1 MAGAIRREGW
11 DLVARVDFS
20 EIKTANQLTNE
31 WRAELEKAEK
41 ALSQLKVPRTLAK
54 NLTAAGDATAKA
66 ADQVQKLYGETGK
79 LGSSGATSVRE
90 YSSELDKA
98 STATS
103 QAQKSADGLAK
114 SYSKMS
120 SAASNAAKQSSTAAQ
135 DSAKRLE
142 DRYSKFGKKIK
153 TAVGIATAGLGAG
166 MVAAIKKGTASAAGL
181 QQTYRTIQNLAVT
194 GGESSAEAIRNVTA
208 MQREGQAMSVRY
220 GKSQQE
226 IAEGYEDLVKRGYTT
241 GQALSALT
249 SEVQASIASG
259 DSLNDTYSVTS
270 KVLEGFSMRS
280 GNSRIMLANTKKVVN
295 ELAYAADLTST
306 GFSDLGYGMSYA
318 SSVAKQANISLSQTA
333 ASLGILSNN
342 GLESTRAGTGLRTVI
357 LRLQSDIAKFGKT
370 KKNGKSESVL
380 QGLGIDKDQ
389 VMKSDGSLRSLSTVM
404 GTLQAAVEKTYPKNK
419 TMQANVFKT
428 LFGTEGVNA
437 AEILAQNAAEVDELA
452 KKVKKA
458 GEQGNYVQ
466 ELAAKNSGTAKVQAQ
481 SAKQALE
488 AFEMTLGNAVLPS
501 LNKASQELAKFL
513 TSKDGKKFQ
522 KDVADV
528 VAKFANGLVSFI
540 EWLPSHT
547 GEVKGFAITL
557 AGLWGTTKIV
567 SWIKWVGTAKSAF
580 LDLKNVVAGINS
592 GTLFA
597 GAPKVAPIAST
608 AGATAGATQTATA
621 AAGQAG
627 AAAGQA
633 GAAGATAGAGL
644 LSKVTGVVGKIAP
657 WVGVGISAIDVGTS
671 IASAVKSGSKSQ
683 KVAAA
688 SKAAG
693 ATIGGLIGFAIGG
706 PLGAS
711 VGSGIGDTVG
721 STKFAQNAVN
731 STLKGNYPQY
741 SYKRTKNGTIV
752 PVVQKPKPKK
762 SAKQKQAE
770 SVGNSLQKATE
781 AELKLKVAI
790 DSKSLKSSAK
800 QLKSAYKNIFQ
811 IGQNNSRKKQKSEED
826 TLTQMYK
833 SGVISKKRYEKLMS
847 DVKSKEEGF
856 RSTNKQ
862 NYASLTKDIK
872 QETSERTKAYNAYY
886 KGLAKT
892 GKKGAKTQKQL
903 EQQLNKSLKKID
915 EKYSSDERSRA
926 HNLQKYMVSS
936 WATKN
941 SKELSQ
947 LETSIKRKKK
957 LTKAEARSLVSQT
970 ESATSKVIAN
980 AEKRKNSTISSAHKE
995 YTQTKSKYWKL
1006 YHEEGV
1012 ISKSE
1017 YEAAKDQAWKKY
1029 RTTKKAAT
1037 DTANA
1042 VEKKA
1047 KKQRDSV
1054 KKYAEKEAGDYR
1066 TAWQKTKDWFKGLW
1080 SDLSTGW
1087 NNFWKS
1093 VNKNAKPNYSFLEG
1107 QDEKLGQKYYHPAKT
1122 KRTKQATGGY
1132 AVEQRATGGYVAA
1145 SRYALVG
1152 EAGPELA
1159 YRVGGTKAR
1168 ILGANGP
1175 EMTKI
1180 SAGEHI
1186 LNAKDT
1192 AKAMTG
1198 GIGKGL
1204 VLNGYAKGTAKLV
1217 PGATAAGGATPSA
1230 KPANNLAGLEKSSL
1244 RSWIN
1249 VSLFTS
1255 KKGKKSS
1262 RSGRAVSA
1270 RAVGGPIQRSQHALV
1285 GEEGPELAYTKYGKA
1300 RILGLNGPQIT
1311 AVYRDEHILTAKQT
1325 AKALGSGFGRGK
1337 VLPGYAKGTGEA
1349 IASFAAGTSS
1359 RQATGVSSIK
1369 LWSKVSKETSKETK
1383 QTRKKSVSDYTT
1395 MRKGILKQVTGVSS
1409 SSTKLWSKV
1418 SKNTDKETNR
1428 TRKNSISDY
1437 TTMRKGVLKQMDH
1450 LQDGVTSSAKAT
1462 ASNFGDALDKM
1473 HTYARRAMSKT
1484 VSQLNNGIQSIDKV
1498 LSQFGGNSQVI
1509 KPVHFAQGTRHGHL
1523 TRDTLAV
1530 VNDAKSGPRQEAIV
1544 RSGKVYLPKGRD
1556 TLIPLKRGD
1565 EVLNGTQTQELAHTW
1580 GLPHFAQGSGVSKS
1594 RLRSI
1599 AKQGDANPGKAFNQD
1614 FGLKIKPAGPK
1625 FEQGTD
1631 SLAKNSAKSYGVP
1644 WMKAIWDVIVEKIGS
1659 GAGRGGTREAF
1670 EKYAEAHFMGKPY
1683 RMGASGPTYY
1693 DCSGMVSTAL
1703 RHFGIDIGRTTVA
1716 MQSSGGVTHLGRDI
1730 SKTTA
1735 GDLVIFGHGS
1745 GAAGHVG
1752 IVKNPA
1758 TGTMFNETPPSAR
1771 VSRISDDT
1779 SMGYGYYR
1787 VNALHDAS
1795 KKKNKTDS
1803 KLKALAKRELGPSAL
1818 KWIEKNLADP
1828 IASAGSANLTGDQ
1841 GARVRQLAKLFKK
1854 ADSNATKAGI
1864 AAIVGNWLF
1873 ESGLNAGAVNP
1884 SGGASGLG
1892 QWLGGRKANLIAFAK
1907 KHGTSWS
1914 NAGTQVSF
1922 AVSGEGSDSAILR
1935 RILEGH
1941 GSVASLANAFSSQW
1955 ERGGYNAQHVAG
1967 AEKAAGALGYASG
1980 GNPPAGNIVK
1990 VGERGPELAEF
2001 KQPVHI
2007 YSASET
2013 KRKEREVTK
2022 LSKISGGKSGGFSGR
2037 FSGSKPTI
2045 NININGNISSEND
2058 AMKYAKLIKQELTN
2072 LLSDISD
2079 EYGLDPSFY

>member
-31 WRAELEKAEK
+31 WRDELERAEK
-41 ALSQLKVPRTLAK
+41 TLGQLKVPRNLAK
-54 NLTAAGDATAKA
+54 NLTAAEGATAKTTE
-66 ADQVQKLYGETGK
+66 QVQKLYGETGK
-79 LGSSGATSVRE
+79 LGSSGASNVRE

-103 QAQKSADGLAK
+103 QAQKSADSLAK

-120 SAASNAAKQSSTAAQ
+120 SSASAAAKQSGTAAQ
-135 DSAKRLE
+135 NSAKNLE
-142 DRYSKFGKKIK
+142 ERYDQLGKKIK
-153 TAVGIATAGLGAG
+153 TTVGIATAGLGVG
-166 MVAAIKKGTASAAGL
+166 MVTAIKKGTASAAGL
-181 QQTYRTIQNLAVT
+181 QQVYRTIQNLAVT
-194 GGESSAEAIRNVTA
+194 GGESSAEAIKNVTA
-208 MQREGQAMSVRY
+208 MQHEGQAMSVRY

-259 DSLNDTYSVTS
+259 DSLSDTYSVTS

-357 LRLQSDIAKFGKT
+357 LRLQSDIAEFGKT

-437 AEILAQNAAEVDELA
+437 AEILAQNASEVDELA
-452 KKVKKA
+452 KKVKRA

-481 SAKQALE
+481 SAREALE

-540 EWLPSHT
+540 EWLPNHT

-580 LDLKNVVAGINS
+580 LDLKNVVVGLNDGS
-592 GTLFA
+592 LFA
-597 GAPKVAPIAST
+597 GAAGVAKVPPVTST
-608 AGATAGATQTATA
+608 AAGATQTA
-621 AAGQAG
+621 

-633 GAAGATAGAGL
+633 GAAGAAGGAGL
-644 LSKVTGVVGKIAP
+644 LSKASGVVGKMAP

-671 IASAVKSGSKSQ
+671 IATAVKSGSKSQ
-683 KVAAA
+683 QVAAA
-688 SKAAG
+688 SKTAG
-693 ATIGGLIGFAIGG
+693 TTIGGLIGFAIGG

-711 VGSGIGDTVG
+711 VGAGIGDTVG

-731 STLKGNYPQY
+731 GALNGNYPQY

-752 PVVQKPKPKK
+752 PVVSAQKKPKK
-762 SAKQKQAE
+762 SARQKQAE
-770 SVGNSLQKATE
+770 SVGDSLQKATE
-781 AELKLKVAI
+781 AKLKLKVAI
-790 DSKSLKSSAK
+790 DGKSLKSSAK
-800 QLKSAYKNIFQ
+800 QLKSAYKNVFQ
-811 IGQNNSRKKQKSEED
+811 LGQNNSKKKQKSEED
-826 TLTQMYK
+826 ALTQMYK

-847 DVKSKEEGF
+847 DVQSEEESF

-862 NYASLTKDIK
+862 NYKSLTEDIK
-872 QETSERTKAYNAYY
+872 QETSERAKAYSAYY

-892 GKKGAKTQKQL
+892 GQKGAKSQKQL
-903 EQQLNKSLKKID
+903 EQQLTKSLNKID

-936 WATKN
+936 WASKN
-941 SKELSQ
+941 TKELNQ

-970 ESATSKVIAN
+970 ESTTNKIIAN

-995 YTQTKSKYWKL
+995 YTQTKSEYWKL

-1029 RTTKKAAT
+1029 KTTQKAAA
-1037 DTANA
+1037 DTADE

-1066 TAWQKTKDWFKGLW
+1066 TAWQKTADWFNGLW
-1080 SDLSTGW
+1080 STLSTGW

-1093 VNKNAKPNYSFLEG
+1093 VNKGAKPNYSFLEM
-1107 QDEKLGQKYYHPAKT
+1107 QDEKLGQKHYHQAKT
-1122 KRTKQATGGY
+1122 KRYKLPAGGY
-1132 AVEQRATGGYVAA
+1132 AVEQRASGGYVAA
-1145 SRYALVG
+1145 SRFALVG
-1152 EAGPELA
+1152 ESGPELA

-1175 EMTKI
+1175 EMTI
-1180 SAGEHI
+1180 INAGERI

-1192 AKAMTG
+1192 AKAMSG

-1204 VLNGYAKGTAKLV
+1204 TLNGYANGTAKLTSKTQKESV
-1217 PGATAAGGATPSA
+1217 SNYSTLNKKSA
-1230 KPANNLAGLEKSSL
+1230 EELSKFRKSSQTTWTGVY
-1244 RSWIN
+1244 RDTN
-1249 VSLFTS
+1249 KFTS
-1255 KKGKKSS
+1255 KT
-1262 RSGRAVSA
+1262 
-1270 RAVGGPIQRSQHALV
+1270 Q
-1285 GEEGPELAYTKYGKA
+1285 
-1300 RILGLNGPQIT
+1300 
-1311 AVYRDEHILTAKQT
+1311 
-1325 AKALGSGFGRGK
+1325 
-1337 VLPGYAKGTGEA
+1337 
-1349 IASFAAGTSS
+1349 
-1359 RQATGVSSIK
+1359 
-1369 LWSKVSKETSKETK
+1369 KE
-1383 QTRKKSVSDYTT
+1383 SV
-1395 MRKGILKQVTGVSS
+1395 
-1409 SSTKLWSKV
+1409 
-1418 SKNTDKETNR
+1418 
-1428 TRKNSISDY
+1428 SDY

-1450 LQDGVTSSAKAT
+1450 LQDGVTSSAKTT

-1473 HTYARRAMSKT
+1473 HTYARKAMSKT

-1498 LSQFGGNSQVI
+1498 LAQFGGNSDVI
-1509 KPVHFAQGTRHGHL
+1509 KPVHFAQGTRRGHL
-1523 TRDTLAV
+1523 TSDTLAI

-1556 TLIPLKRGD
+1556 TLIPLKQGD
-1565 EVLNGTQTQELAHTW
+1565 EVLNGAQTQELAHTW
-1580 GLPHFAQGSGVSKS
+1580 GLPHFAKGTGVSKS

-1599 AKQGDANPGKAFNQD
+1599 AKQGDANPGKAFSQD
-1614 FGLKIKPAGPK
+1614 FGSKIKPVGPK
-1625 FEQGTD
+1625 LEQGTD

-1644 WMKAIWDVIVEKIGS
+1644 WMKAIWDVIAEKIGS

-1670 EKYAEAHFMGKPY
+1670 EKYAEANFSGKPY
-1683 RMGASGPTYY
+1683 NMGSMGPTYY
-1693 DCSGMVSTAL
+1693 DCSGMVATAL
-1703 RHFGIDIGRTTVA
+1703 RHYGIDIGRTTVA
-1716 MQSSGGVTHLGRDI
+1716 MQTSPGVTNLGKDL
-1730 SKTTA
+1730 SKTTR
-1735 GDLVIFGHGS
+1735 GDLVIFGHGT

-1752 IVKNPA
+1752 IIKDHA
-1758 TGTMFNETPPSAR
+1758 AGTMFNETPPSAR
-1771 VSRISDDT
+1771 VSSISDDT
-1779 SMGYGYYR
+1779 SMGYSFYR
-1787 VNALHDAS
+1787 VKGLHDGSSKS
-1795 KKKNKTDS
+1795 KKSNS
-1803 KLKALAKRELGPSAL
+1803 KLEALAKRQLGSKAL
-1818 KWIEKNLADP
+1818 KWISRNLSESVDYSGSINLVGDQSKRIKSLAKALKSADP
-1828 IASAGSANLTGDQ
+1828 S
-1841 GARVRQLAKLFKK
+1841 
-1854 ADSNATKAGI
+1854 ATKDGI

-1873 ESGLNAGAVNP
+1873 ESGLNPGITN
-1884 SGGASGLG
+1884 SIGASGLG
-1892 QWLGGRKANLIAFAK
+1892 QWLGGRFGNLKAYAK
-1907 KHGTSWS
+1907 KTGRSWS
-1914 NAGTQVSF
+1914 NAGTQIGF
-1922 AVSGEGSDSAILR
+1922 ALKADGSDSATFKS
-1935 RILEGH
+1935 ILEGK
-1941 GSVASLANAFSSQW
+1941 GSVASLANQFSSEW
-1955 ERGGYNAQHVAG
+1955 ERGGYNANHVAS
-1967 AEKAAGALGYASG
+1967 AEAVAKTLGYASG
-1980 GNPPAGNIVK
+1980 GHPAVGNTVK
-1990 VGERGPELAEF
+1990 VGEHGPELAEF

-2007 YSASET
+2007 YSAEDT
-2013 KRKEREVTK
+2013 KKKEAGFTK
-2022 LSKISGGKSGGFSGR
+2022 LSKIGKGKSTSI
-2037 FSGSKPTI
+2037 SSKPTI
-2045 NININGNISSEND
+2045 AININGNISSESD
-2058 AMKYAKLIKQELTN
+2058 AMKYAKLIKQELAN
-2072 LLSDISD
+2072 MFSNISD
-2079 EYGLDPSFY
+2079 EFGLDPSFY

>member
-11 DLVARVDFS
+11 DLVARVDYS

-41 ALSQLKVPRTLAK
+41 ELRSLKVPRSISK
-54 NLTAAGDATAKA
+54 NLTTAKDAMAKA
-66 ADQVQKLYGETGK
+66 AERVQKLNGEVEK
-79 LGSSGATSVRE
+79 LGSTGAASAKEFSSNIDKTASATS
-90 YSSELDKA
+90 K
-98 STATS
+98 
-103 QAQKSADGLAK
+103 AQKAADKLAK
-114 SYSKMS
+114 SYSRMS
-120 SAASNAAKQSSTAAQ
+120 ATASKAAKQSNTVAQ

-142 DRYSKFGKKIK
+142 ERYGKLGNRIK
-153 TAVGIATAGLGAG
+153 TTVGIATAGLGVG

-194 GGESSAEAIRNVTA
+194 GGESSAEAIKNVTA
-208 MQREGQAMSVRY
+208 MQREGQSMSVRY

-259 DSLNDTYSVTS
+259 DSLSDTYSVTS

-280 GNSRIMLANTKKVVN
+280 GNSRIMLSNTKKVVN

-389 VMKSDGSLRSLSTVM
+389 VLQSDGSLRSLSTVM

-488 AFEMTLGNAVLPS
+488 AFEMTLGSAVLPS

-528 VAKFANGLVSFI
+528 VAKFANGLVSFV
-540 EWLPSHT
+540 EWLPNHT

-580 LDLKNVVAGINS
+580 LDLKNVVVGLNNGS
-592 GTLFA
+592 LFA
-597 GAPKVAPIAST
+597 GAAGVAKAPPVTST
-608 AGATAGATQTATA
+608 AAGATQT
-621 AAGQAG
+621 

-633 GAAGATAGAGL
+633 GAAGAASGAGL
-644 LSKVTGVVGKIAP
+644 LGKATGIVGKAAP
-657 WVGVGISAIDVGTS
+657 WVGVGMSAIDVGTS

-693 ATIGGLIGFAIGG
+693 TAIGGLIGFAIGG

-711 VGSGIGDTVG
+711 VGAGIGDTVG
-721 STKFAQNAVN
+721 SSKFAQNVVN
-731 STLKGNYPQY
+731 DSLNGNYQQY

-752 PVVQKPKPKK
+752 PVVSAAKRKK
-762 SAKQKQAE
+762 SVRQKQAE
-770 SVGNSLQKATE
+770 SVGTSLQKATE
-781 AELKLKVAI
+781 AKLKLKVAI

-800 QLKSAYKNIFQ
+800 QLKSAYKSVFQ
-811 IGQNNSRKKQKSEED
+811 LGQNNSKKKQKSEED

-833 SGVISKKRYEKLMS
+833 SGVISKKRYEKLMGE
-847 DVKSKEEGF
+847 VKSKEEGF

-862 NYASLTKDIK
+862 NYKSLTEDIK
-872 QETSERTKAYNAYY
+872 QETNERAKAYDAYY

-892 GKKGAKTQKQL
+892 GKKGAKTKKQL
-903 EQQLNKSLKKID
+903 EKQLNKSLNKID

-936 WATKN
+936 WANKN
-941 SKELSQ
+941 TKELKQ

-980 AEKRKNSTISSAHKE
+980 AEKRKNSTISSAYKE
-995 YTQTKSKYWKL
+995 YTQTKNKYWKL

-1029 RTTKKAAT
+1029 KTTKKVAT
-1037 DTANA
+1037 DTADA

-1066 TAWQKTKDWFKGLW
+1066 TAWQKTADWFNTLW
-1080 SDLSTGW
+1080 SNLSTGW
-1087 NNFWKS
+1087 NNFWKN
-1093 VNKNAKPNYSFLEG
+1093 VNKGAKPNYSFLEK
-1107 QDEKLGQKYYHPAKT
+1107 QDEKLGQKHYHPAKT
-1122 KRTKQATGGY
+1122 KRSKLPTGGY
-1132 AVEQRATGGYVAA
+1132 AVEQRASGGYVAA
-1145 SRYALVG
+1145 SRFALVG

-1180 SAGEHI
+1180 HAGEHI
-1186 LNAKDT
+1186 LSAKDT
-1192 AKAMTG
+1192 AKAISG

-1204 VLNGYAKGTAKLV
+1204 VLNGYVNGTAK
-1217 PGATAAGGATPSA
+1217 A
-1230 KPANNLAGLEKSSL
+1230 KPAAPATDSYGRKQAVGSLVAFQKSNKLTWSSIYTDTRKQTRKAEESSVNSYHSL
-1244 RSWIN
+1244 R
-1249 VSLFTS
+1249 
-1255 KKGKKSS
+1255 K
-1262 RSGRAVSA
+1262 RSVK
-1270 RAVGGPIQRSQHALV
+1270 
-1285 GEEGPELAYTKYGKA
+1285 ELAVLQK
-1300 RILGLNGPQIT
+1300 
-1311 AVYRDEHILTAKQT
+1311 
-1325 AKALGSGFGRGK
+1325 GSK
-1337 VLPGYAKGTGEA
+1337 SA
-1349 IASFAAGTSS
+1349 
-1359 RQATGVSSIK
+1359 
-1369 LWSKVSKETSKETK
+1369 WSKVYSSTNKETSKTQKE
-1383 QTRKKSVSDYTT
+1383 SVRDYTD
-1395 MRKGILKQVTGVSS
+1395 MRH
-1409 SSTKLWSKV
+1409 
-1418 SKNTDKETNR
+1418 
-1428 TRKNSISDY
+1428 
-1437 TTMRKGVLKQMDH
+1437 GVLKQMDSM
-1450 LQDGVTSSAKAT
+1450 QDGVTGSAKVT
-1462 ASNFGDALDKM
+1462 AKNFGKALGKM
-1473 HTYARRAMSKT
+1473 HSYAKTAMSDT
-1484 VSQLNNGIQSIDKV
+1484 VNQLNRGISSIDQV
-1498 LSQFGGNSQVI
+1498 LSQFGGNSHVI
-1509 KPVHFAQGTRHGHL
+1509 KPVHFASGTRNGHL
-1523 TRDTLAV
+1523 SQDTLAV

-1544 RSGKVYLPKGRD
+1544 RSGNVYLPRGRD
-1556 TLIPLKRGD
+1556 TLVQLKRGD
-1565 EVLNGTQTQELAHTW
+1565 EVLNGTQTQELAHSW
-1580 GLPHFAQGSGVSKS
+1580 GLPHFAKGSGVDKK

-1599 AKQGDANPGKAFNQD
+1599 ASSGASNPGKSFSDN
-1614 FGLKIKPAGPK
+1614 FEKPIKSKGAQI
-1625 FEQGTD
+1625 ERGTTG
-1631 SLAKNSAKSYGVP
+1631 LAKSSTKDHGTK
-1644 WMKAIWDVIVEKIGS
+1644 WMKAIWDVIQSKISS
-1659 GAGRGGTREAF
+1659 GGGRGGTREAF
-1670 EKYAEAHFMGKPY
+1670 ERYAESHFSGKPY
-1683 RMGASGPTYY
+1683 NMGSMGPTYY
-1693 DCSGMVSTAL
+1693 DCSGMVATAL
-1703 RHFGIDIGRTTVA
+1703 RHYGIDIGRTTVA
-1716 MQSSGGVTHLGRDI
+1716 MQTSPGVTNLGKDL
-1730 SKTTA
+1730 SKTTR
-1735 GDLVIFGHGS
+1735 GDLVIFGHGT

-1752 IVKNPA
+1752 IVRDPA
-1758 TGTMFNETPPSAR
+1758 AGTMFNETPPSAR
-1771 VSRISDDT
+1771 VSNISDDT
-1779 SMGYGYYR
+1779 SMGYSFYR
-1787 VNALHDAS
+1787 IKGLHDGSAKS
-1795 KKKNKTDS
+1795 KKSNS
-1803 KLKALAKRELGPSAL
+1803 KLEALAKRQLGSKAL
-1818 KWIEKNLADP
+1818 KWISRNLSESVDYSGSINLVGDQSKRIKSLASALRNADP
-1828 IASAGSANLTGDQ
+1828 S
-1841 GARVRQLAKLFKK
+1841 
-1854 ADSNATKAGI
+1854 ATKNGI
-1864 AAIVGNWLF
+1864 AAIIGNWLF
-1873 ESGLNAGAVNP
+1873 ESGLNPGIVN
-1884 SGGASGLG
+1884 SIGASGLG
-1892 QWLGGRKANLIAFAK
+1892 QWLGGRLANLKAYAK
-1907 KHGTSWS
+1907 KTGRSWS
-1914 NAGTQVSF
+1914 NAGTQIGF
-1922 AVSGEGSDSAILR
+1922 ALKSEGSDSAIFKS
-1935 RILEGH
+1935 ILEGK
-1941 GSVASLANAFSSQW
+1941 GSVASLANHFSSEW
-1955 ERGGYNAQHVAG
+1955 ERGGYNANHVAG
-1967 AEKAAGALGYASG
+1967 AETVARTLGYASG
-1980 GNPPAGNIVK
+1980 GNPPTGNVVK
-1990 VGERGPELAEF
+1990 VGEHGPELAEF
-2001 KQPVHI
+2001 KQPVHV
-2007 YSASET
+2007 YSANET
-2013 KRKEREVTK
+2013 KRREREATK
-2022 LSKISGGKSGGFSGR
+2022 LSKIGKGKSGGHFS
-2037 FSGSKPTI
+2037 SKPTI

>member
-1 MAGAIRREGW
+1 MPGAIRREGW
-11 DLVARVDFS
+11 DLVARVDYS

-41 ALSQLKVPRTLAK
+41 ELQSLKVPSSISK
-54 NLTAAGDATAKA
+54 NLTTAKDATAQA
-66 ADQVQKLYGETGK
+66 TEQVQKLNGEVGK
-79 LGSSGATSVRE
+79 LGSTGTASAKEFSSNIDKTASATS
-90 YSSELDKA
+90 K
-98 STATS
+98 
-103 QAQKSADGLAK
+103 AQKSADDLAK
-114 SYSKMS
+114 SYSKV
-120 SAASNAAKQSSTAAQ
+120 SASASAAAKQSGTVAQ
-135 DSAKRLE
+135 NSAKNLE
-142 DRYSKFGKKIK
+142 ERYGNLGKKIK
-153 TAVGIATAGLGAG
+153 TTVGIATAGLGVG

-194 GGESSAEAIRNVTA
+194 GGESSAEAIKNVTA
-208 MQREGQAMSVRY
+208 MQREGQTVSVRY

-259 DSLNDTYSVTS
+259 DSLSDTYSVTS

-437 AEILAQNAAEVDELA
+437 AEILAQNATEVDELA

-528 VAKFANGLVSFI
+528 VAKFANGLVGFI
-540 EWLPSHT
+540 EWLPKHT

-597 GAPKVAPIAST
+597 SAPKVAPIAS
-608 AGATAGATQTATA
+608 TAGATQTATA
-621 AAGQAG
+621 AAGQAE

-633 GAAGATAGAGL
+633 GAAGAAAGAGF
-644 LSKVTGVVGKIAP
+644 LSKASGVVGKIAP
-657 WVGVGISAIDVGTS
+657 WVGVGISAIDVGAS
-671 IASAVKSGSKSQ
+671 IAGAVKSGSKSQ

-688 SKAAG
+688 SKTAG
-693 ATIGGLIGFAIGG
+693 TTIGGLIGFAIGG

-711 VGSGIGDTVG
+711 VGAGIGDTVG
-721 STKFAQNAVN
+721 SSKFAQNVVN
-731 STLKGNYPQY
+731 DSFNGNYQQY
-741 SYKRTKNGTIV
+741 SYKRTKNGTVV
-752 PVVQKPKPKK
+752 PVVSSSKTKKPKK
-762 SAKQKQAE
+762 TVRQKQAE
-770 SVGNSLQKATE
+770 SVGNSLQEATE
-781 AELKLKVAI
+781 AKLKLKVAI

-800 QLKSAYKNIFQ
+800 QLKSAYKSVFQ
-811 IGQNNSRKKQKSEED
+811 LGQNNSRKKQKSEED

-862 NYASLTKDIK
+862 NYDSLTKDIK
-872 QETSERTKAYNAYY
+872 RETSERAKAYNAYY

-892 GKKGAKTQKQL
+892 GKKGAKNQKQL

-941 SKELSQ
+941 AKELSQ

-970 ESATSKVIAN
+970 ESATSKIIAN

-1029 RTTKKAAT
+1029 KTTKKAAT

-1093 VNKNAKPNYSFLEG
+1093 VDKSAKPNYSFLEG

-1122 KRTKQATGGY
+1122 KRSKQATGGY
-1132 AVEQRATGGYVAA
+1132 AVEQRAAGGYVAA
-1145 SRYALVG
+1145 SRFALVG

-1180 SAGEHI
+1180 HTGEHI

-1204 VLNGYAKGTAKLV
+1204 VLNGYAKGTA
-1217 PGATAAGGATPSA
+1217 S
-1230 KPANNLAGLEKSSL
+1230 LEKSNL
-1244 RSWIN
+1244 RVWTN
-1249 VSLFTS
+1249 VSRDT
-1255 KKGKKSS
+1255 GK
-1262 RSGRAVSA
+1262 
-1270 RAVGGPIQRSQHALV
+1270 
-1285 GEEGPELAYTKYGKA
+1285 LAGKT
-1300 RILGLNGPQIT
+1300 Q
-1311 AVYRDEHILTAKQT
+1311 
-1325 AKALGSGFGRGK
+1325 
-1337 VLPGYAKGTGEA
+1337 
-1349 IASFAAGTSS
+1349 
-1359 RQATGVSSIK
+1359 
-1369 LWSKVSKETSKETK
+1369 KE
-1383 QTRKKSVSDYTT
+1383 SVSDYSVLNKKSAKELTKFRKSSQTT
-1395 MRKGILKQVTGVSS
+1395 WTGVYRDTNKLTSKTQKE
-1409 SSTKLWSKV
+1409 ST
-1418 SKNTDKETNR
+1418 
-1428 TRKNSISDY
+1428 SDY

-1450 LQDGVTSSAKAT
+1450 LQDGVTSSAKTT
-1462 ASNFGDALDKM
+1462 ASNFGGALDKM
-1473 HTYARRAMSKT
+1473 HTYARKAMSKT

-1498 LSQFGGNSQVI
+1498 LAQFGGNSTVI
-1509 KPVHFAQGTRHGHL
+1509 KPVHFAEGTRHGHL

-1599 AKQGDANPGKAFNQD
+1599 AKQGDANPGKAFNQG
-1614 FGLKIKPAGPK
+1614 FGSKIKPAGPK
-1625 FEQGTD
+1625 LEQGTD
-1631 SLAKNSAKSYGVP
+1631 SLAKNSAKSYGVS

-1670 EKYAEAHFMGKPY
+1670 EKYAEAHFTGKPY
-1683 RMGASGPTYY
+1683 NMGSMGPTYY
-1693 DCSGMVSTAL
+1693 DCSGMVATAL
-1703 RHFGIDIGRTTVA
+1703 KHFGIDIGRTTVA

-1735 GDLVIFGHGS
+1735 GDLVIFGHGT

-1828 IASAGSANLTGDQ
+1828 IASAGSINLVGDQ
-1841 GARVRQLAKLFKK
+1841 SKRIKSLASALRA
-1854 ADSNATKAGI
+1854 ADPSATKNGI

-1873 ESGLNAGAVNP
+1873 ESRLNPGIVN
-1884 SGGASGLG
+1884 SIGASGLG
-1892 QWLGGRKANLIAFAK
+1892 QWLGGRLANLKAYAK
-1907 KHGTSWS
+1907 KTGRSWS
-1914 NAGTQVSF
+1914 NAGTQIGF
-1922 AVSGEGSDSAILR
+1922 ALKGEGSDSAIFR
-1935 RILEGH
+1935 SVLEGK
-1941 GSVASLANAFSSQW
+1941 GSVASLANRFSSEW
-1955 ERGGYNAQHVAG
+1955 ERGGYNADHVAG
-1967 AEKAAGALGYASG
+1967 AETVARTLGYASG
-1980 GNPPAGNIVK
+1980 GNPPAGNVVK
-1990 VGERGPELAEF
+1990 VGEHGPELAEF

-2037 FSGSKPTI
+2037 LSGSKPTI
-2045 NININGNISSEND
+2045 NININGNISSESD

>member
-31 WRAELEKAEK
+31 WRAELERAEK
-41 ALSQLKVPRTLAK
+41 TLSQLKVPRNLAK
-54 NLTAAGDATAKA
+54 NLTAAEGATAKA
-66 ADQVQKLYGETGK
+66 TEQAQKLYGETGK
-79 LGSSGATSVRE
+79 LGSSGASSVRE

-120 SAASNAAKQSSTAAQ
+120 STASNAAKQSSTVAQ

-142 DRYSKFGKKIK
+142 ERYGELGKKIK
-153 TAVGIATAGLGAG
+153 TTVGVATAGLGVG
-166 MVAAIKKGTASAAGL
+166 MVAAIKKGTASAASL
-181 QQTYRTIQNLAVT
+181 QQVYRTIQNLAVT
-194 GGESSAEAIRNVTA
+194 GGESSAEAIKNVTA

-259 DSLNDTYSVTS
+259 DSLSDTYSVTS

-389 VMKSDGSLRSLSTVM
+389 VMKSDGSLRSLSAVM

-528 VAKFANGLVSFI
+528 VAKFANGLVGFI
-540 EWLPSHT
+540 EWLPKHT

-580 LDLKNVVAGINS
+580 LDLKNVVAGLNS
-592 GTLFA
+592 GSLFA
-597 GAPKVAPIAST
+597 GAPKVTPVTST
-608 AGATAGATQTATA
+608 AAGATQTAA
-621 AAGQAG
+621 AAGQV
-627 AAAGQA
+627 
-633 GAAGATAGAGL
+633 GAAGGAGL
-644 LSKVTGVVGKIAP
+644 LSKASGVVGKMAP

-671 IASAVKSGSKSQ
+671 IAGAVKSGSKSQ
-683 KVAAA
+683 QVAAA
-688 SKAAG
+688 SKTAG
-693 ATIGGLIGFAIGG
+693 TTIGGLIGFAIGG

-711 VGSGIGDTVG
+711 VGAGIGDTVG
-721 STKFAQNAVN
+721 SSRFAQNAVN
-731 STLKGNYPQY
+731 GALNGNYPQY

-752 PVVQKPKPKK
+752 PVVSTQKKSKK

-770 SVGNSLQKATE
+770 SVGDSLQKATE
-781 AELKLKVAI
+781 AKLKLKVAI

-800 QLKSAYKNIFQ
+800 QLKSAYKNAFQ
-811 IGQNNSRKKQKSEED
+811 IGQNNSKKKQKSEED

-833 SGVISKKRYEKLMS
+833 SGVIGKKRYEKLMS

-856 RSTNKQ
+856 RSTNRQ
-862 NYASLTKDIK
+862 NYDSLTKDIK
-872 QETSERTKAYNAYY
+872 QETSERAKAYDAYY

-903 EQQLNKSLKKID
+903 EQQLNKSLNKIN

-941 SKELSQ
+941 TKELSQ

-1029 RTTKKAAT
+1029 KTTKKAAT
-1037 DTANA
+1037 DTADA

-1047 KKQRDSV
+1047 RKQRNSV

-1066 TAWQKTKDWFKGLW
+1066 TAWQKTKDWFNTLW

-1093 VNKNAKPNYSFLEG
+1093 LYNKNSKPNYSFLEK
-1107 QDEKLGQKYYHPAKT
+1107 QDEKLGQKHYHPAKT
-1122 KRTKQATGGY
+1122 KRSKQATGGY
-1132 AVEQRATGGYVAA
+1132 AVEQRASGGYVAA
-1145 SRYALVG
+1145 SRFALVG

-1159 YRVGGTKAR
+1159 YRIGGTKAR

-1180 SAGEHI
+1180 HTGEHI

-1192 AKAMTG
+1192 AKAMAG

-1204 VLNGYAKGTAKLV
+1204 VLNGYAKGTA
-1217 PGATAAGGATPSA
+1217 SF
-1230 KPANNLAGLEKSSL
+1230 EKSSL
-1244 RSWIN
+1244 RAWTN
-1249 VSLFTS
+1249 VSRDT
-1255 KKGKKSS
+1255 GK
-1262 RSGRAVSA
+1262 
-1270 RAVGGPIQRSQHALV
+1270 
-1285 GEEGPELAYTKYGKA
+1285 LAGKT
-1300 RILGLNGPQIT
+1300 Q
-1311 AVYRDEHILTAKQT
+1311 
-1325 AKALGSGFGRGK
+1325 
-1337 VLPGYAKGTGEA
+1337 
-1349 IASFAAGTSS
+1349 
-1359 RQATGVSSIK
+1359 
-1369 LWSKVSKETSKETK
+1369 KE
-1383 QTRKKSVSDYTT
+1383 SVSDYSALNKKSAKELAKFRKSSHTT
-1395 MRKGILKQVTGVSS
+1395 WTGVYRDTNKLTSKTQKE
-1409 SSTKLWSKV
+1409 ST
-1418 SKNTDKETNR
+1418 
-1428 TRKNSISDY
+1428 SDY

-1450 LQDGVTSSAKAT
+1450 LQDGVTSSAKTT
-1462 ASNFGDALDKM
+1462 ASNFGGALDKM
-1473 HTYARRAMSKT
+1473 HTYARKAMSKT

-1498 LSQFGGNSQVI
+1498 LAQFGGNSTVI

-1556 TLIPLKRGD
+1556 TLIPLKQGD

-1580 GLPHFAQGSGVSKS
+1580 GLPHFAKGTGVSKS

-1614 FGLKIKPAGPK
+1614 FGSKIKPAGPK
-1625 FEQGTD
+1625 LEQGTD
-1631 SLAKNSAKSYGVP
+1631 SLAKNSAKSYGTP

-1670 EKYAEAHFMGKPY
+1670 EKYAEAHFTGKPY
-1683 RMGASGPTYY
+1683 NMGSMGPTYY
-1693 DCSGMVSTAL
+1693 DCSGMVATAL
-1703 RHFGIDIGRTTVA
+1703 KHFGIDIGRTTVA

-1735 GDLVIFGHGS
+1735 GDLVIFGHGT
-1745 GAAGHVG
+1745 GVAGHVG

-1787 VNALHDAS
+1787 VNALHDAP

-1803 KLKALAKRELGPSAL
+1803 KLKALAKRELGASAL
-1818 KWIEKNLADP
+1818 KWISRNLSESVDYSGSINLVGDQSKHIKSLASALRAADP
-1828 IASAGSANLTGDQ
+1828 S
-1841 GARVRQLAKLFKK
+1841 
-1854 ADSNATKAGI
+1854 ATKNGI

-1873 ESGLNAGAVNP
+1873 ESRLNPGIVN
-1884 SGGASGLG
+1884 SIGASGLG
-1892 QWLGGRKANLIAFAK
+1892 QWLGGRLANLKAYAK
-1907 KHGTSWS
+1907 KTGRSWS
-1914 NAGTQVSF
+1914 NAGTQIGF
-1922 AVSGEGSDSAILR
+1922 ALKGEGSDSAIFKSV
-1935 RILEGH
+1935 LEGK
-1941 GSVASLANAFSSQW
+1941 GSVASLANRFSSEW
-1955 ERGGYNAQHVAG
+1955 ERGGYNANHVAG
-1967 AEKAAGALGYASG
+1967 AETVARTLGYASG
-1980 GNPPAGNIVK
+1980 GNPPAGNAVK
-1990 VGERGPELAEF
+1990 VGEHGPELAEF
-2001 KQPVHI
+2001 KQPVHV

-2013 KRKEREVTK
+2013 KHREREATK
-2022 LSKISGGKSGGFSGR
+2022 LSKIDKGKSGGR
-2037 FSGSKPTI
+2037 FSSKPTI

>member
-11 DLVARVDFS
+11 DLSAKVDYS
-20 EIKTANQLTNE
+20 QIQTANKLTDE
-31 WRAELEKAEK
+31 W
-41 ALSQLKVPRTLAK
+41 LAK
-54 NLTAAGDATAKA
+54 LTKLEGRLSGAKLPSSLPADIQKSASATASASKA
-66 ADQVQKLYGETGK
+66 TGDWNAKLK
-79 LGSSGATSVRE
+79 ASGATGVQVAGQVGTRMTDV
-90 YSSELDKA
+90 SSQINKA
-98 STATS
+98 TDNVKGLGTAY
-103 QAQKSADGLAK
+103 ADAGKTAE
-114 SYSKMS
+114 
-120 SAASNAAKQSSTAAQ
+120 TAAQ
-135 DSAKRLE
+135 RGNRAIKEAGTAAQASAQNLEKR
-142 DRYSKFGKKIK
+142 YGQFGQKVK

-166 MVAAIKKGTASAAGL
+166 MVAAVKKGATSAASL
-181 QQTYRTIQNLAVT
+181 QQTYKTIQNLAVT

-259 DSLNDTYSVTS
+259 DSLSDTYSVTS

-528 VAKFANGLVSFI
+528 VAKFANGLVGFI

-557 AGLWGTTKIV
+557 AGLWGTAKIV

-592 GTLFA
+592 GSLFA
-597 GAPKVAPIAST
+597 SAPKVTPIAPT
-608 AGATAGATQTATA
+608 AGAT
-621 AAGQAG
+621 AGQAG

-633 GAAGATAGAGL
+633 GATGATAGAGL
-644 LSKVTGVVGKIAP
+644 LSKASGVVGKIAP

-688 SKAAG
+688 SKTAG
-693 ATIGGLIGFAIGG
+693 TTIGGLIGFAIGG

-711 VGSGIGDTVG
+711 VGAGIGDTVG
-721 STKFAQNAVN
+721 SSKFAQNVVSDSFN
-731 STLKGNYPQY
+731 GNYQQY
-741 SYKRTKNGTIV
+741 SYKKTKNGTVV
-752 PVVQKPKPKK
+752 PVVSSSKPKK
-762 SAKQKQAE
+762 TKKTVRQKQAE
-770 SVGNSLQKATE
+770 SVGNSLQEATE
-781 AELKLKVAI
+781 AKLKLKVAI
-790 DSKSLKSSAK
+790 DGKSLKSSAK
-800 QLKSAYKNIFQ
+800 QLKEAYKNVFET
-811 IGQNNSRKKQKSEED
+811 GQNNSKKKQKSEED

-847 DVKSKEEGF
+847 EVKSKEEGF

-862 NYASLTKDIK
+862 NYKSLTEDIK
-872 QETSERTKAYNAYY
+872 QETSERAKAYDAYY

-903 EQQLNKSLKKID
+903 EQQLNKSLNKID

-941 SKELSQ
+941 TKELNQ

-970 ESATSKVIAN
+970 ESTTNKVIAN
-980 AEKRKNSTISSAHKE
+980 AEKRKNSTISSAYKE

-1037 DTANA
+1037 DTADA

-1054 KKYAEKEAGDYR
+1054 KKYAKKEAGDYR
-1066 TAWQKTKDWFKGLW
+1066 TAWQKTKDWFKTLW

-1087 NNFWKS
+1087 NNFWKT

-1107 QDEKLGQKYYHPAKT
+1107 QDEKLGQKHYHQAKT
-1122 KRTKQATGGY
+1122 KHSKSPTGGY
-1132 AVEQRATGGYVAA
+1132 AVEQRAAGGYVAA
-1145 SRYALVG
+1145 SRFALVG

-1180 SAGEHI
+1180 NAGERI

-1192 AKAMTG
+1192 AKAMSG

-1204 VLNGYAKGTAKLV
+1204 VLNGYANGTAK
-1217 PGATAAGGATPSA
+1217 A
-1230 KPANNLAGLEKSSL
+1230 KPVAAPATGSHSQKQAVGSLATFQKSNKLTWSSIYTDTRKQTRKAEENSVNDYRSL
-1244 RSWIN
+1244 RKRS
-1249 VSLFTS
+1249 VKELVALQKDS
-1255 KKGKKSS
+1255 KS
-1262 RSGRAVSA
+1262 
-1270 RAVGGPIQRSQHALV
+1270 
-1285 GEEGPELAYTKYGKA
+1285 T
-1300 RILGLNGPQIT
+1300 
-1311 AVYRDEHILTAKQT
+1311 
-1325 AKALGSGFGRGK
+1325 
-1337 VLPGYAKGTGEA
+1337 
-1349 IASFAAGTSS
+1349 
-1359 RQATGVSSIK
+1359 
-1369 LWSKVSKETSKETK
+1369 WSKVYSSTNKETSKT
-1383 QTRKKSVSDYTT
+1383 Q
-1395 MRKGILKQVTGVSS
+1395 
-1409 SSTKLWSKV
+1409 
-1418 SKNTDKETNR
+1418 KE
-1428 TRKNSISDY
+1428 SISDY
-1437 TTMRKGVLKQMDH
+1437 TIMRHGVLKQMDSM
-1450 LQDGVTSSAKAT
+1450 QDGVTGSAKAT
-1462 ASNFGDALDKM
+1462 AKNFGKALDKM
-1473 HTYARRAMSKT
+1473 HSYAKTAMSDT
-1484 VSQLNNGIQSIDKV
+1484 VDQLNRGINSIDQV
-1498 LSQFGGNSQVI
+1498 LSQFGGNGHVI
-1509 KPVHFAQGTRHGHL
+1509 KPVHFASGTRNGRL
-1523 TRDTLAV
+1523 SQDTLAV

-1544 RSGKVYLPKGRD
+1544 RSGNVYLPRGRD
-1556 TLIPLKRGD
+1556 TLVQLKRGD
-1565 EVLNGTQTQELAHTW
+1565 EVLNGTQTQELAHSW
-1580 GLPHFAQGSGVSKS
+1580 GLPHLAKGSGVDKK

-1599 AKQGDANPGKAFNQD
+1599 ASSGASNPGKSFSD
-1614 FGLKIKPAGPK
+1614 TFEKPIKSKGAQI
-1625 FEQGTD
+1625 ERGTTG
-1631 SLAKNSAKSYGVP
+1631 LAKSSAKDYGTK
-1644 WMKAIWDVIVEKIGS
+1644 WMKAIWDVIQSKISS
-1659 GAGRGGTREAF
+1659 GGGRGGTREAF
-1670 EKYAEAHFMGKPY
+1670 EKYAESRFSGKPY
-1683 RMGASGPTYY
+1683 NMGSMGPTYY
-1693 DCSGMVSTAL
+1693 DCSGMVATAL
-1703 RHFGIDIGRTTVA
+1703 RHYGIDIGRTTVA
-1716 MQSSGGVTHLGRDI
+1716 MQTSPGVTNLGKDL
-1730 SKTTA
+1730 SKTTR
-1735 GDLVIFGHGS
+1735 GDLVIFGHGT

-1752 IVKNPA
+1752 IVKDPTA
-1758 TGTMFNETPPSAR
+1758 GTMFNETPPSAR
-1771 VSRISDDT
+1771 VSNISDDT
-1779 SMGYGYYR
+1779 SMGYSFYR
-1787 VNALHDAS
+1787 VKGLHDGSAKS
-1795 KKKNKTDS
+1795 KKSNS
-1803 KLKALAKRELGPSAL
+1803 KLEALAKRQLGSKAL
-1818 KWIEKNLADP
+1818 KWISRNLSESVDYSGSINLVGDQSKRIKSLASALRAADP
-1828 IASAGSANLTGDQ
+1828 S
-1841 GARVRQLAKLFKK
+1841 
-1854 ADSNATKAGI
+1854 ATKNGI

-1873 ESGLNAGAVNP
+1873 ESRLNPGIVN
-1884 SGGASGLG
+1884 SIGASGLG
-1892 QWLGGRKANLIAFAK
+1892 QWLGGRLANLKAYAK
-1907 KHGTSWS
+1907 KTGRSWS
-1914 NAGTQVSF
+1914 NAGTQIGF
-1922 AVSGEGSDSAILR
+1922 ALKGEGSDSAIFR
-1935 RILEGH
+1935 SVLEGK
-1941 GSVASLANAFSSQW
+1941 GSVASLANRFSSEW
-1955 ERGGYNAQHVAG
+1955 ERGGYNADHVAG
-1967 AEKAAGALGYASG
+1967 AETVARTLGYASG
-1980 GNPPAGNIVK
+1980 GNPPAGNVVK
-1990 VGERGPELAEF
+1990 VGEHGPELAEF

-2037 FSGSKPTI
+2037 LSGSKPTI
-2045 NININGNISSEND
+2045 NININGNISSESD

>member
-1 MAGAIRREGW
+1 MADAIRREGW
-11 DLVARVDFS
+11 DLVARVDYS

-31 WRAELEKAEK
+31 WRSELEKAEK
-41 ALSQLKVPRTLAK
+41 TLRKLKVPRSISK
-54 NLTAAGDATAKA
+54 NLSTAKDTTAKA
-66 ADQVQKLYGETGK
+66 AEQVKKLNGEVEK
-79 LGSSGATSVRE
+79 LGSTGAASAKEFSSKINKTASATS
-90 YSSELDKA
+90 K
-98 STATS
+98 
-103 QAQKSADGLAK
+103 AQKAADKLAK
-114 SYSKMS
+114 SYSRMS
-120 SAASNAAKQSSTAAQ
+120 SSASAAAKQSGTVAQKSAKNLEERYGQLGKKLKTAA
-135 DSAKRLE
+135 SLA
-142 DRYSKFGKKIK
+142 
-153 TAVGIATAGLGAG
+153 ATGLGVG
-166 MVAAIKKGTASAAGL
+166 MVAAIKKGTESAASL
-181 QQTYRTIQNLAVT
+181 QQRYRTIQNLAVT
-194 GGESSAEAIRNVTA
+194 GGESAAEAIKNVTA
-208 MQREGQAMSVRY
+208 MQRQGQAMSIKY

-226 IAEGYEDLVKRGYTT
+226 IAAGYEDLVKRGYTT

-259 DSLNDTYSVTS
+259 DSLSDTYSVTS

-280 GNSRIMLANTKKVVN
+280 DNSKVMLANTKKVVN

-333 ASLGILSNN
+333 ASLGVLSNN

-380 QGLGIDKDQ
+380 QSLGIDKDQ
-389 VMKSDGSLRSLSTVM
+389 VMKSDGSLKSLSTVM

-437 AEILAQNAAEVDELA
+437 AEILSQNAKEVDELA

-540 EWLPSHT
+540 EWLPNHT

-580 LDLKNVVAGINS
+580 LDLKNVVVGLNNGSLFAGAAGAAKVPPVTS
-592 GTLFA
+592 TAAGAGATQTAAAAAGQAGAASAA
-597 GAPKVAPIAST
+597 GAPKVPPVTST
-608 AGATAGATQTATA
+608 TAGATQTATA

-633 GAAGATAGAGL
+633 GAAGVAGGAGL
-644 LSKVTGVVGKIAP
+644 LGKATGVVGKMAP

-688 SKAAG
+688 TKAAG

-711 VGSGIGDTVG
+711 VGTGIGDAVG
-721 STKFAQNAVN
+721 SSKFAQNVVTDSLN
-731 STLKGNYPQY
+731 GNYQQY
-741 SYKRTKNGTIV
+741 SYKKTKNGTIV
-752 PVVQKPKPKK
+752 PVVSAPKPKK
-762 SAKQKQAE
+762 SARQKQAE

-781 AELKLKVAI
+781 AKLKLRVAI
-790 DSKSLKSSAK
+790 DSKSLKSSAE
-800 QLKSAYKNIFQ
+800 QLKEAYKNVFQ
-811 IGQNNSRKKQKSEED
+811 IGQNNSKKKQKSEED

-862 NYASLTKDIK
+862 NYDSLTKDIK
-872 QETSERTKAYNAYY
+872 QETSERAKAYDAYY

-903 EQQLNKSLKKID
+903 EQQLTKSLNKID

-936 WATKN
+936 WASKN
-941 SKELSQ
+941 TKELSQ
-947 LETSIKRKKK
+947 LKTSIKRKKK

-980 AEKRKNSTISSAHKE
+980 AEKRKNATISSAHKE

-1012 ISKSE
+1012 ISKAE

-1029 RTTKKAAT
+1029 KTTKKAAT
-1037 DTANA
+1037 DAADA

-1066 TAWQKTKDWFKGLW
+1066 TAWQKTKDWFNTLW

-1087 NNFWKS
+1087 NNFWKT

-1107 QDEKLGQKYYHPAKT
+1107 QDEKLGQKHYHSAKT
-1122 KRTKQATGGY
+1122 KRSKQVAGGR
-1132 AVEQRATGGYVAA
+1132 AIEQRAAGGYVTA
-1145 SRYALVG
+1145 SRLALVG

-1180 SAGEHI
+1180 NAGERI

-1192 AKAMTG
+1192 AKAMSG
-1198 GIGKGL
+1198 GIGRGT
-1204 VLNGYAKGTAKLV
+1204 VLNGYATGTTKLAAQSSSVVKSSKRYSSKLKKNTIADYKGTRTDSLKQL
-1217 PGATAAGGATPSA
+1217 
-1230 KPANNLAGLEKSSL
+1230 KSFQKDSKTTW
-1244 RSWIN
+1244 SSIYN
-1249 VSLFTS
+1249 VTS
-1255 KKGKKSS
+1255 
-1262 RSGRAVSA
+1262 
-1270 RAVGGPIQRSQHALV
+1270 
-1285 GEEGPELAYTKYGKA
+1285 
-1300 RILGLNGPQIT
+1300 
-1311 AVYRDEHILTAKQT
+1311 KQT
-1325 AKALGSGFGRGK
+1325 AK
-1337 VLPGYAKGTGEA
+1337 TH
-1349 IASFAAGTSS
+1349 S
-1359 RQATGVSSIK
+1359 RSIK
-1369 LWSKVSKETSKETK
+1369 
-1383 QTRKKSVSDYTT
+1383 DYTN
-1395 MRKGILKQVTGVSS
+1395 MRH
-1409 SSTKLWSKV
+1409 
-1418 SKNTDKETNR
+1418 
-1428 TRKNSISDY
+1428 
-1437 TTMRKGVLKQMDH
+1437 GVLKQMDSM
-1450 LQDGVTSSAKAT
+1450 QDGVTGSAKTT
-1462 ASNFGDALDKM
+1462 AKNFGNALDKM
-1473 HTYARRAMSKT
+1473 HSYAKRAMSNT
-1484 VSQLNNGIQSIDKV
+1484 VDQLNHGISSIDKV
-1498 LSQFGGNSQVI
+1498 LSQFGGNSSVI
-1509 KPVHFAQGTRHGHL
+1509 KPVHFATGTRNGHL
-1523 TRDTLAV
+1523 SQDTLAV

-1544 RSGKVYLPKGRD
+1544 RSGNVYLPRGRD
-1556 TLIPLKRGD
+1556 TLVQLKRGD
-1565 EVLNGTQTQELAHTW
+1565 EVLNGTQTQELAHSW
-1580 GLPHFAQGSGVSKS
+1580 GLPHFAKGSGVDKK

-1599 AKQGDANPGKAFNQD
+1599 ASSGASNPGKSFSDN
-1614 FGLKIKPAGPK
+1614 FEKPIKSKGAQI
-1625 FEQGTD
+1625 ERGTTN
-1631 SLAKNSAKSYGVP
+1631 LAKSSTKNYGTR
-1644 WMKAIWDVIVEKIGS
+1644 WMKAIWDVIQSKISS
-1659 GAGRGGTREAF
+1659 GGGRGGTREAF
-1670 EKYAEAHFMGKPY
+1670 EKYAESNFSGKPY
-1683 RMGASGPTYY
+1683 NMGSMGPTYY
-1693 DCSGMVSTAL
+1693 DCSGMVATAL
-1703 RHFGIDIGRTTVA
+1703 RHYGIDIGRTTVA
-1716 MQSSGGVTHLGRDI
+1716 MQTSPGVTNLGKDL
-1730 SKTTA
+1730 SKTTR
-1735 GDLVIFGHGS
+1735 GDLVIFGHGT

-1752 IVKNPA
+1752 IIKDPA
-1758 TGTMFNETPPSAR
+1758 AGTMFNETPPSAR
-1771 VSRISDDT
+1771 VSNISDDT
-1779 SMGYGYYR
+1779 SMGYSFYR
-1787 VNALHDAS
+1787 VKGLHDGSDKS
-1795 KKKNKTDS
+1795 KKSNS
-1803 KLKALAKRELGPSAL
+1803 KLEELAKRQLGSKAL
-1818 KWIEKNLADP
+1818 KWISRNLSESVDYSGSINLVGDQSKRIKSLAGALREADP
-1828 IASAGSANLTGDQ
+1828 A
-1841 GARVRQLAKLFKK
+1841 
-1854 ADSNATKAGI
+1854 ATKNGI

-1873 ESGLNAGAVNP
+1873 ESGLNPGIVN
-1884 SGGASGLG
+1884 SIGASGLG
-1892 QWLGGRKANLIAFAK
+1892 QWLGGRLANLKAYAK
-1907 KHGTSWS
+1907 KTGRSWS
-1914 NAGTQVSF
+1914 NAGTQIGF
-1922 AVSGEGSDSAILR
+1922 ALKGEGSDSAIFKSV
-1935 RILEGH
+1935 LEGK
-1941 GSVASLANAFSSQW
+1941 GSVASLANRFSSEW
-1955 ERGGYNAQHVAG
+1955 ERGGYNANHVAG
-1967 AEKAAGALGYASG
+1967 AETVARTLGYASG
-1980 GNPPAGNIVK
+1980 GHPPVGNVVK
-1990 VGERGPELAEF
+1990 VGENGPELAEF

-2007 YSASET
+2007 YSATET
-2013 KRKEREVTK
+2013 KRKERDITK
-2022 LSKISGGKSGGFSGR
+2022 LSKISKGKSSY
-2037 FSGSKPTI
+2037 SNSKPTI

-2058 AMKYAKLIKQELTN
+2058 AMKYAKLIKQELSN

>member
-31 WRAELEKAEK
+31 WHAELEKAEK

-114 SYSKMS
+114 SYSKIS

-142 DRYSKFGKKIK
+142 DRYGQFGKRIK
-153 TAVGIATAGLGAG
+153 TVVGIATAGIGAG
-166 MVAAIKKGTASAAGL
+166 MVAAVKKGAASAAGL
-181 QQTYRTIQNLAVT
+181 QQTYKTIQNLAVT

-259 DSLNDTYSVTS
+259 DSLSDTYSVTS

-357 LRLQSDIAKFGKT
+357 LSLQSDIAKFGKT

-428 LFGTEGVNA
+428 LFGAEGVNA

-513 TSKDGKKFQ
+513 TSKDGEKFQ

-528 VAKFANGLVSFI
+528 VAKFANGLVGFI

-547 GEVKGFAITL
+547 DEVKGFAITL

-580 LDLKNVVAGINS
+580 LDLKNVISGLNS
-592 GTLFA
+592 GSLFA
-597 GAPKVAPIAST
+597 SAPKVTPIAST
-608 AGATAGATQTATA
+608 AGATQTAT
-621 AAGQAG
+621 

-644 LSKVTGVVGKIAP
+644 LSKVTGVVGKVAP
-657 WVGVGISAIDVGTS
+657 WVGVGISAIDVGAS
-671 IASAVKSGSKSQ
+671 IAGAVKSGSKSQ

-693 ATIGGLIGFAIGG
+693 TTIGGLIGFAIGG

-731 STLKGNYPQY
+731 GALNGNYPRY

-770 SVGNSLQKATE
+770 SVGDSLQQATE
-781 AELKLKVAI
+781 AKLKLKVAI

-811 IGQNNSRKKQKSEED
+811 LGQNNSKKKQKSEED

-833 SGVISKKRYEKLMS
+833 SGVISKKRYEKLVS

-862 NYASLTKDIK
+862 NYDSLTKDIK
-872 QETSERTKAYNAYY
+872 HETSERAKAYDTYY

-903 EQQLNKSLKKID
+903 EQQLNKSLNKID

-926 HNLQKYMVSS
+926 HNLQKYMVSTWS
-936 WATKN
+936 TKN

-1029 RTTKKAAT
+1029 KTTKKAAT
-1037 DTANA
+1037 DTADA

-1066 TAWQKTKDWFKGLW
+1066 TAWQKTKDWFNTLW

-1087 NNFWKS
+1087 NNFWKT
-1093 VNKNAKPNYSFLEG
+1093 VNKHAKPNYSFLEQ

-1122 KRTKQATGGY
+1122 KRSKQATGGY
-1132 AVEQRATGGYVAA
+1132 AVEQRASGGYVAA
-1145 SRYALVG
+1145 SRLALVG

-1217 PGATAAGGATPSA
+1217 LGTTATGGATPSA
-1230 KPANNLAGLEKSSL
+1230 KATNNLAGLEKSSL
-1244 RSWIN
+1244 RVWTNISRD
-1249 VSLFTS
+1249 T
-1255 KKGKKSS
+1255 GK
-1262 RSGRAVSA
+1262 
-1270 RAVGGPIQRSQHALV
+1270 
-1285 GEEGPELAYTKYGKA
+1285 LAGKT
-1300 RILGLNGPQIT
+1300 Q
-1311 AVYRDEHILTAKQT
+1311 
-1325 AKALGSGFGRGK
+1325 
-1337 VLPGYAKGTGEA
+1337 
-1349 IASFAAGTSS
+1349 
-1359 RQATGVSSIK
+1359 
-1369 LWSKVSKETSKETK
+1369 KE
-1383 QTRKKSVSDYTT
+1383 SVSDYSALNKKSAKELAKFRKSSQTT
-1395 MRKGILKQVTGVSS
+1395 WTGVYRDTNKLTSKTQKE
-1409 SSTKLWSKV
+1409 ST
-1418 SKNTDKETNR
+1418 
-1428 TRKNSISDY
+1428 SDY
-1437 TTMRKGVLKQMDH
+1437 TTMRKGVLKQMDT
-1450 LQDGVTSSAKAT
+1450 LQDGVTSSAKTT

-1473 HTYARRAMSKT
+1473 HTYARKAMSKT

-1498 LSQFGGNSQVI
+1498 LAQFGGNSTVI
-1509 KPVHFAQGTRHGHL
+1509 KPVHFAEGTRHGHL

-1565 EVLNGTQTQELAHTW
+1565 EVLNGAQTQELAHTW

-1614 FGLKIKPAGPK
+1614 FGSKIKPTGPK
-1625 FEQGTD
+1625 LEQGTD
-1631 SLAKNSAKSYGVP
+1631 SLAKNASKSYGVP

-1670 EKYAEAHFMGKPY
+1670 EKYAETHFTGKPY
-1683 RMGASGPTYY
+1683 NMGSMGPTYY
-1693 DCSGMVSTAL
+1693 DCSGMVATAL

-1716 MQSSGGVTHLGRDI
+1716 MQTSGGVTHLGRDI

-1735 GDLVIFGHGS
+1735 GDLVIFGHGT

-1828 IASAGSANLTGDQ
+1828 IASAGSINLVGDQ
-1841 GARVRQLAKLFKK
+1841 SKRIKSLASALRA
-1854 ADSNATKAGI
+1854 ADPSATKNGI

-1873 ESGLNAGAVNP
+1873 ESRLNPGIVN
-1884 SGGASGLG
+1884 SIGASGLG
-1892 QWLGGRKANLIAFAK
+1892 QWLGGRLANLKAYAK
-1907 KHGTSWS
+1907 KTGRSWS
-1914 NAGTQVSF
+1914 NAGTQIGF
-1922 AVSGEGSDSAILR
+1922 ALKGEGSDSAIFKSV
-1935 RILEGH
+1935 LEGK
-1941 GSVASLANAFSSQW
+1941 GSVASLANRFSSEW
-1955 ERGGYNAQHVAG
+1955 ERGGYNANHVAG
-1967 AEKAAGALGYASG
+1967 AETVARTLGYASG
-1980 GNPPAGNIVK
+1980 GNPPAGNVVK
-1990 VGERGPELAEF
+1990 VGEHGPELAEF

-2022 LSKISGGKSGGFSGR
+2022 LSKISGGKSGGRVS
-2037 FSGSKPTI
+2037 SKPTI
-2045 NININGNISSEND
+2045 NININGNISSESD
-2058 AMKYAKLIKQELTN
+2058 AMKYAKLIKQELAN
-2072 LLSDISD
+2072 VFSNIGD
-2079 EYGLDPSFY
+2079 EFGLDPSFY

>member
-31 WRAELEKAEK
+31 WRTELEKVEK
-41 ALSQLKVPRTLAK
+41 TLSQLKVPRTLAQ
-54 NLTAAGDATAKA
+54 NLTKVEGATAKA
-66 ADQVQKLYGETGK
+66 TEQIQKLYGETEK
-79 LGSSGATSVRE
+79 LGSSGASGVRE
-90 YSSELDKA
+90 YRSELGKA

-103 QAQKSADGLAK
+103 QAQKSADDLAK
-114 SYSKMS
+114 SYSRMS
-120 SAASNAAKQSSTAAQ
+120 STASNAAKQSSTAAQ
-135 DSAKRLE
+135 RSAKSLGE
-142 DRYSKFGKKIK
+142 RYSELGSKIK
-153 TAVGIATAGLGAG
+153 TAVGIATAGLGVG

-181 QQTYRTIQNLAVT
+181 QQAYRTIQNLAVT

-208 MQREGQAMSVRY
+208 MQREGQAMSVKY

-226 IAEGYEDLVKRGYTT
+226 IADGYEDLVKRGYTT
-241 GQALSALT
+241 GQALSALK

-259 DSLNDTYSVTS
+259 DSLSDTYSVTS
-270 KVLEGFSMRS
+270 KVLEGFAMRS
-280 GNSRIMLANTKKVVN
+280 SNSKVMLANTNKVVN
-295 ELAYAADLTST
+295 ELAYTADLTST
-306 GFSDLGYGMSYA
+306 GFSSLGSGMSYA
-318 SSVAKQANISLSQTA
+318 SSVAKQANVSLSQTA

-380 QGLGIDKDQ
+380 QSLGIDKDQ
-389 VMKSDGSLRSLSTVM
+389 VLKSDGSLRSLSTVM

-437 AEILAQNAAEVDELA
+437 AEILAQNAKEVDELA

-458 GEQGNYVQ
+458 GDQGNYVQ
-466 ELAAKNSGTAKVQAQ
+466 KLAAKNSGTAKVQAQ

-528 VAKFANGLVSFI
+528 VAKFANGLVGFI
-540 EWLPSHT
+540 EWLPKHT
-547 GEVKGFAITL
+547 GEVKSFAITL

-580 LDLKNVVAGINS
+580 LDLKNVVS
-592 GTLFA
+592 GLSNGSLFA
-597 GAPKVAPIAST
+597 GAAGVAKVPPVTST
-608 AGATAGATQTATA
+608 AAGSTETA
-621 AAGQAG
+621 AAGQA
-627 AAAGQA
+627 AAAG
-633 GAAGATAGAGL
+633 AASGVGILSKASGVVSKMAPWLGAGL
-644 LSKVTGVVGKIAP
+644 
-657 WVGVGISAIDVGTS
+657 SAIDVGTS
-671 IASAVKSGSKSQ
+671 IASAIKSGSKSQ

-693 ATIGGLIGFAIGG
+693 TTIGGLIGFAIGG
-706 PLGAS
+706 PMGAS
-711 VGSGIGDTVG
+711 VGAGIGDTVG
-721 STKFAQNAVN
+721 SSKFAQNVVSN
-731 STLKGNYPQY
+731 SLNGNYQHY

-752 PVVQKPKPKK
+752 PVVSAAKPKK
-762 SAKQKQAE
+762 SARQKQAE
-770 SVGNSLQKATE
+770 SVGDSLQKATE
-781 AELKLKVAI
+781 AKLKLKVAI
-790 DSKSLKSSAK
+790 DGKSLKSSAK
-800 QLKSAYKNIFQ
+800 QLKDAYKNVFQ
-811 IGQNNSRKKQKSEED
+811 IGQNNSKKKQKSEED

-847 DVKSKEEGF
+847 DVKSKEKSF

-862 NYASLTKDIK
+862 NYTSLTKDIK
-872 QETSERTKAYNAYY
+872 HETSERAGAYDAYY
-886 KGLAKT
+886 KGLAKV
-892 GKKGAKTQKQL
+892 GKKGAKTRKQL
-903 EQQLNKSLKKID
+903 EKQLNRSLNKID

-936 WATKN
+936 WASKN
-941 SKELSQ
+941 TKELKQ

-970 ESATSKVIAN
+970 ESTTNKVIAN
-980 AEKRKNSTISSAHKE
+980 AEKRKNSTISSAYKE

-1006 YHEEGV
+1006 YHEEGI

-1017 YEAAKDQAWKKY
+1017 YEAAKAQAWKKY
-1029 RTTKKAAT
+1029 KTTKKAAT
-1037 DTANA
+1037 DTADE

-1054 KKYAEKEAGDYR
+1054 KKYAKKEAGDYR

-1080 SDLSTGW
+1080 SYLSTGW

-1093 VNKNAKPNYSFLEG
+1093 VNNAKPNYSFLEK
-1107 QDEKLGQKYYHPAKT
+1107 QDEKLGQTHYHSPKT
-1122 KRTKQATGGY
+1122 KRFKGATGFY
-1132 AVEQRATGGYVAA
+1132 AIEQRAAGGYVAA
-1145 SRYALVG
+1145 SRFALVG

-1159 YRVGGTKAR
+1159 YRVGGAKAR

-1175 EMTKI
+1175 EITKI
-1180 SAGEHI
+1180 HAGERI

-1198 GIGKGL
+1198 GIGNGL
-1204 VLNGYAKGTAKLV
+1204 VLNGYANGTAKLV
-1217 PGATAAGGATPSA
+1217 PGTMASGGAMPSA
-1230 KPANNLAGLEKSSL
+1230 KLNRNLASFKKSSL
-1244 RSWIN
+1244 RAWTD
-1249 VSLFTS
+1249 VSRATGKLTS
-1255 KKGKKSS
+1255 KT
-1262 RSGRAVSA
+1262 
-1270 RAVGGPIQRSQHALV
+1270 Q
-1285 GEEGPELAYTKYGKA
+1285 
-1300 RILGLNGPQIT
+1300 
-1311 AVYRDEHILTAKQT
+1311 
-1325 AKALGSGFGRGK
+1325 
-1337 VLPGYAKGTGEA
+1337 
-1349 IASFAAGTSS
+1349 
-1359 RQATGVSSIK
+1359 
-1369 LWSKVSKETSKETK
+1369 KE
-1383 QTRKKSVSDYTT
+1383 SVSDYSTLNKESAKELSKFRKSSQTT
-1395 MRKGILKQVTGVSS
+1395 WTGVYKDTNKLTSKTQKE
-1409 SSTKLWSKV
+1409 ST
-1418 SKNTDKETNR
+1418 
-1428 TRKNSISDY
+1428 SDY
-1437 TTMRKGVLKQMDH
+1437 AAMRKGVLKQMDR
-1450 LQDGVTSSAKAT
+1450 LQGGVTSSAKTT

-1473 HTYARRAMSKT
+1473 HTYARKAMSKT
-1484 VSQLNNGIQSIDKV
+1484 VSQLNEGIQSIDRV
-1498 LSQFGGNSQVI
+1498 LSQFGGNSEVI
-1509 KPVHFAQGTRHGHL
+1509 KPVHFAEGTRHGHL

-1565 EVLNGTQTQELAHTW
+1565 EVLNGAQTQELARTW
-1580 GLPHFAQGSGVSKS
+1580 GLPHFAKGTGVSKS

-1599 AKQGDANPGKAFNQD
+1599 AKQGDANPGKAFSQD
-1614 FGLKIKPAGPK
+1614 FTSKIKPAGPNL
-1625 FEQGTD
+1625 EQGTD
-1631 SLAKNSAKSYGVP
+1631 SLAKNSAKSYGMP

-1683 RMGASGPTYY
+1683 RMGTTGPTYY

-1703 RHFGIDIGRTTVA
+1703 KHFGIDIGRTTVA
-1716 MQSSGGVTHLGRDI
+1716 MQSSGGVTHLGTDI
-1730 SKTTA
+1730 SKTTT

-1771 VSRISDDT
+1771 ISMISDDT

-1787 VNALHDAS
+1787 VNGLHDAS
-1795 KKKNKTDS
+1795 KKKNKADS
-1803 KLKALAKRELGPSAL
+1803 KLKALAKRELGASAL

-1841 GARVRQLAKLFKK
+1841 GARVKQLAKLFKK
-1854 ADSNATKAGI
+1854 ADSNATNAGI
-1864 AAIVGNWLF
+1864 SAIVGNWLF
-1873 ESGLNAGAVNP
+1873 ESGLNPGIVNQI
-1884 SGGASGLG
+1884 GASGLG
-1892 QWLGGRKANLIAFAK
+1892 QWLGGRLANLKAYAK
-1907 KHGTSWS
+1907 SIGRSWS
-1914 NAGTQVSF
+1914 NAGTQIDF
-1922 AVSGEGSDSAILR
+1922 ALKGEGPDSAIFKSV
-1935 RILEGH
+1935 LEGK
-1941 GSVASLANAFSSQW
+1941 GSVAALANRFSSEW
-1955 ERGGYNAQHVAG
+1955 ERGGYNANHVAG
-1967 AEKAAGALGYASG
+1967 AKTVAKTLGYASG
-1980 GNPPAGNIVK
+1980 GNPPVGNVVK
-1990 VGERGPELAEF
+1990 VGENGPELAEF
-2001 KQPVHI
+2001 KQPVHV

-2013 KRKEREVTK
+2013 KHREREATK
-2022 LSKISGGKSGGFSGR
+2022 LRKISRDKSGVR
-2037 FSGSKPTI
+2037 FGSKPTI

-2079 EYGLDPSFY
+2079 EYGLDPSVY

>member
-11 DLVARVDFS
+11 DLVARVDYS
-20 EIKTANQLTNE
+20 EIKTANRLTNE

-41 ALSQLKVPRTLAK
+41 ELRSLKVPRSISK
-54 NLTAAGDATAKA
+54 NLTTAKDATAKA
-66 ADQVQKLYGETGK
+66 AEQVQKLNGEVGK
-79 LGSSGATSVRE
+79 LGSTGADSAKEFSSNINKTASATS
-90 YSSELDKA
+90 K
-98 STATS
+98 
-103 QAQKSADGLAK
+103 AQKSADNLAK
-114 SYSKMS
+114 SYSKMAS
-120 SAASNAAKQSSTAAQ
+120 SAGAAAKQAGTVAQ
-135 DSAKRLE
+135 NSAKNLE
-142 DRYSKFGKKIK
+142 ERYGQLGKKLK
-153 TAVGIATAGLGAG
+153 TAVGVATAGLGVG

-194 GGESSAEAIRNVTA
+194 GGESSAEAIKNVTA
-208 MQREGQAMSVRY
+208 MQREGQAMSIKY

-259 DSLNDTYSVTS
+259 DSLSDTYSVTS

-280 GNSRIMLANTKKVVN
+280 DNSKVMLTNTKKVVN

-318 SSVAKQANISLSQTA
+318 SSVAKQANISLDQTA

-437 AEILAQNAAEVDELA
+437 AEILAQNAKEVDELA

-458 GEQGNYVQ
+458 GDQGNYVQ

-488 AFEMTLGNAVLPS
+488 AFEMTLGSAVLPS

-528 VAKFANGLVSFI
+528 VAKFANGLVGFI
-540 EWLPSHT
+540 EWLPKHT

-580 LDLKNVVAGINS
+580 LDLKNVVAGLNS
-592 GTLFA
+592 GSLFA
-597 GAPKVAPIAST
+597 GAAGVPKVTPTPST
-608 AGATAGATQTATA
+608 VGAGATQT
-621 AAGQAG
+621 

-633 GAAGATAGAGL
+633 GAAGAASGAGL
-644 LSKVTGVVGKIAP
+644 LGKATGIVGKAAP
-657 WVGVGISAIDVGTS
+657 WVGVGISAIDVGAS

-688 SKAAG
+688 SKTAG

-711 VGSGIGDTVG
+711 VGAGIGDTVG
-721 STKFAQNAVN
+721 SSKFAQNVVSDSFN
-731 STLKGNYPQY
+731 GNYQQY
-741 SYKRTKNGTIV
+741 SYKRTKNGTVV
-752 PVVQKPKPKK
+752 PVVSSSKPKK
-762 SAKQKQAE
+762 PKKTARQKQAE

-781 AELKLKVAI
+781 ANLKLKVAF

-800 QLKSAYKNIFQ
+800 QLKSAYKNVFQ
-811 IGQNNSRKKQKSEED
+811 IGQNNSKKKQKSEED

-833 SGVISKKRYEKLMS
+833 SGVISKKRYEKLMG

-862 NYASLTKDIK
+862 NYDSLTKDIK
-872 QETSERTKAYNAYY
+872 QETSERAKVYDTYY
-886 KGLAKT
+886 KGLAKA
-892 GKKGAKTQKQL
+892 GKKGAKTKKQL
-903 EQQLNKSLKKID
+903 EQELNKSLNKID
-915 EKYSSDERSRA
+915 EKYSSDEKSRA

-936 WATKN
+936 WSTKN
-941 SKELSQ
+941 TKELNQ
-947 LETSIKRKKK
+947 LQTSIKRKKK

-1029 RTTKKAAT
+1029 KTTKKAAT
-1037 DTANA
+1037 DTADA

-1047 KKQRDSV
+1047 KKQRNSV

-1066 TAWQKTKDWFKGLW
+1066 TAWQKTKDWFKTLW

-1087 NNFWKS
+1087 NNFWKT

-1107 QDEKLGQKYYHPAKT
+1107 QDEKLGQKHYHQAKT
-1122 KRTKQATGGY
+1122 KRSKSPTGGY
-1132 AVEQRATGGYVAA
+1132 AVEQRASGGYIAA
-1145 SRYALVG
+1145 SRFALVG

-1175 EMTKI
+1175 EMAKI

-1204 VLNGYAKGTAKLV
+1204 ILNGYARGTTKLV
-1217 PGATAAGGATPSA
+1217 PGATATSEAAFSA
-1230 KPANNLAGLEKSSL
+1230 KPANNLASFEKSSL
-1244 RSWIN
+1244 RAWTN
-1249 VSLFTS
+1249 VSRDTNKLANKT
-1255 KKGKKSS
+1255 KK
-1262 RSGRAVSA
+1262 
-1270 RAVGGPIQRSQHALV
+1270 
-1285 GEEGPELAYTKYGKA
+1285 E
-1300 RILGLNGPQIT
+1300 
-1311 AVYRDEHILTAKQT
+1311 
-1325 AKALGSGFGRGK
+1325 
-1337 VLPGYAKGTGEA
+1337 
-1349 IASFAAGTSS
+1349 
-1359 RQATGVSSIK
+1359 
-1369 LWSKVSKETSKETK
+1369 
-1383 QTRKKSVSDYTT
+1383 SVSDYSALNKKSAKELSKFRKSSQTT
-1395 MRKGILKQVTGVSS
+1395 WTGVYRDTNKLTSKTQKE
-1409 SSTKLWSKV
+1409 ST
-1418 SKNTDKETNR
+1418 
-1428 TRKNSISDY
+1428 SDY
-1437 TTMRKGVLKQMDH
+1437 TTMRKGVLKQMDY

-1473 HTYARRAMSKT
+1473 HTYARKAMSKT

-1509 KPVHFAQGTRHGHL
+1509 KPVHFAEGTRHGHL

-1565 EVLNGTQTQELAHTW
+1565 EVLNGAQTQELAHTW
-1580 GLPHFAQGSGVSKS
+1580 GLPHFAKGTGVSKS

-1599 AKQGDANPGKAFNQD
+1599 AKQGDANPGKAFSQD
-1614 FGLKIKPAGPK
+1614 FSSKIKPAGPK
-1625 FEQGTD
+1625 LEQGTD
-1631 SLAKNSAKSYGVP
+1631 SLAKNASKSYGVP
-1644 WMKAIWDVIVEKIGS
+1644 WTKAIWDVIVEKIGS

-1670 EKYAEAHFMGKPY
+1670 EKYAEAHFTGKPY

-1703 RHFGIDIGRTTVA
+1703 KHFGIDIGRTTVA

-1730 SKTTA
+1730 SKTTT
-1735 GDLVIFGHGS
+1735 GDLVIFGHGT

-1795 KKKNKTDS
+1795 KKKNKTDN
-1803 KLKALAKRELGPSAL
+1803 KLKALAKRELGANAL

-1873 ESGLNAGAVNP
+1873 ESGLNAGAVNS

-1941 GSVASLANAFSSQW
+1941 GSVASLANAFSVEW

-1967 AEKAAGALGYASG
+1967 AQKAAGALGYASG
-1980 GNPPAGNIVK
+1980 GNPPTGNVVK
-1990 VGERGPELAEF
+1990 VGEQGPELAEF

-2013 KRKEREVTK
+2013 KRREREVTK
-2022 LSKISGGKSGGFSGR
+2022 LSKISGSKSGGR
-2037 FSGSKPTI
+2037 FGSKPTI
-2045 NININGNISSEND
+2045 NININGSISSESD

>member
-11 DLVARVDFS
+11 DLSAKVDYS
-20 EIKTANQLTNE
+20 QIQTANKLTDE
-31 WRAELEKAEK
+31 W
-41 ALSQLKVPRTLAK
+41 LA
-54 NLTAAGDATAKA
+54 NLTKLEVRLKDAKLPSSLSADINKSASATASASKA
-66 ADQVQKLYGETGK
+66 ADEWNAKLK
-79 LGSSGATSVRE
+79 ASGATGAQVAGQVGTRMTE
-90 YSSELDKA
+90 VSSQIGKA
-98 STATS
+98 TDNVKGLGTAY
-103 QAQKSADGLAK
+103 ADAGKTAE
-114 SYSKMS
+114 
-120 SAASNAAKQSSTAAQ
+120 TAAQ
-135 DSAKRLE
+135 RGNRAIKEAGTAAQASAQNLEKR
-142 DRYSKFGKKIK
+142 YGQFGQKVK

-166 MVAAIKKGTASAAGL
+166 MVAAVKKGATSAASL
-181 QQTYRTIQNLAVT
+181 QQTYKTIQNLAVT

-259 DSLNDTYSVTS
+259 DSLSDTYSVTS

-528 VAKFANGLVSFI
+528 VAKFANGLVGFI

-592 GTLFA
+592 GSLFA
-597 GAPKVAPIAST
+597 SAPKVTPIAST
-608 AGATAGATQTATA
+608 AGATA

-644 LSKVTGVVGKIAP
+644 LSKVSGVAGKIAP
-657 WVGVGISAIDVGTS
+657 WVGVGISAIDVGSS

-688 SKAAG
+688 SKTAG

-731 STLKGNYPQY
+731 GALNGNYPQY
-741 SYKRTKNGTIV
+741 SYKKTKNGTIV
-752 PVVQKPKPKK
+752 PVVQKPKAKK
-762 SAKQKQAE
+762 SVKQKQAE

-781 AELKLKVAI
+781 AKLKLKVAI

-811 IGQNNSRKKQKSEED
+811 IGQSNSKKKQKSEED

-862 NYASLTKDIK
+862 NYDSLTKDIK
-872 QETSERTKAYNAYY
+872 HETSERAKAYDAYY

-903 EQQLNKSLKKID
+903 EQQLNKSLNKID

-926 HNLQKYMVSS
+926 HNLQKYMVSTWS
-936 WATKN
+936 TKN

-995 YTQTKSKYWKL
+995 YTQTKNKYWKL

-1066 TAWQKTKDWFKGLW
+1066 TAWQKTKDWFKTLW

-1093 VNKNAKPNYSFLEG
+1093 VNKGSKPNYSFLEA
-1107 QDEKLGQKYYHPAKT
+1107 QDEKLGQKHYHQAKT
-1122 KRTKQATGGY
+1122 KHSKSPTGGY
-1132 AVEQRATGGYVAA
+1132 AVEQRASGGYVAA
-1145 SRYALVG
+1145 SRFALVG

-1180 SAGEHI
+1180 HAGEHI

-1192 AKAMTG
+1192 AKAMSG

-1217 PGATAAGGATPSA
+1217 PGAMASG
-1230 KPANNLAGLEKSSL
+1230 KPANDLASLEKSSL
-1244 RSWIN
+1244 RVWTN
-1249 VSLFTS
+1249 VSRTT
-1255 KKGKKSS
+1255 GK
-1262 RSGRAVSA
+1262 
-1270 RAVGGPIQRSQHALV
+1270 
-1285 GEEGPELAYTKYGKA
+1285 LAGKT
-1300 RILGLNGPQIT
+1300 Q
-1311 AVYRDEHILTAKQT
+1311 
-1325 AKALGSGFGRGK
+1325 
-1337 VLPGYAKGTGEA
+1337 
-1349 IASFAAGTSS
+1349 
-1359 RQATGVSSIK
+1359 
-1369 LWSKVSKETSKETK
+1369 KE
-1383 QTRKKSVSDYTT
+1383 SVSDYSALNKKSAKELSKF
-1395 MRKGILKQVTGVSS
+1395 RKSSHDAWTGVYRDTNKLTSKTQKE
-1409 SSTKLWSKV
+1409 ST
-1418 SKNTDKETNR
+1418 
-1428 TRKNSISDY
+1428 SDY

-1450 LQDGVTSSAKAT
+1450 LQDGVTSSAKTT

-1473 HTYARRAMSKT
+1473 HTYARKAMSKT

-1509 KPVHFAQGTRHGHL
+1509 KPVHFAEGTRHGHL

-1565 EVLNGTQTQELAHTW
+1565 EVLNGTQTQELARAW
-1580 GLPHFAQGSGVSKS
+1580 GLPHFAKGTGVSKS

-1614 FGLKIKPAGPK
+1614 FGSKIKPAGPK
-1625 FEQGTD
+1625 LEQGTD
-1631 SLAKNSAKSYGVP
+1631 SLARNSAKSYGTP

-1659 GAGRGGTREAF
+1659 GGGRGGTREAF
-1670 EKYAEAHFMGKPY
+1670 EKYAESHFSGKPY
-1683 RMGASGPTYY
+1683 NMGSMGPTYY
-1693 DCSGMVSTAL
+1693 DCSGMVATAL
-1703 RHFGIDIGRTTVA
+1703 RHYGIDIGRTTVA
-1716 MQSSGGVTHLGRDI
+1716 MQTSSGVTNLGKDL
-1730 SKTTA
+1730 SKTTR
-1735 GDLVIFGHGS
+1735 GDLVIFGHGT

-1752 IVKNPA
+1752 IVKDPA
-1758 TGTMFNETPPSAR
+1758 AGTMFNETPPSAR
-1771 VSRISDDT
+1771 VSNISDDT
-1779 SMGYGYYR
+1779 SMGYSFYR
-1787 VNALHDAS
+1787 VKGLHDGSAKS
-1795 KKKNKTDS
+1795 KKGSS
-1803 KLKALAKRELGPSAL
+1803 KLEALAKRQLGSKAL
-1818 KWIEKNLADP
+1818 KWISRNLSESVDYSGSINLVGDQSKRIKSLASALREADP
-1828 IASAGSANLTGDQ
+1828 S
-1841 GARVRQLAKLFKK
+1841 
-1854 ADSNATKAGI
+1854 ATKNGI
-1864 AAIVGNWLF
+1864 AAIIGNWLF
-1873 ESGLNAGAVNP
+1873 ESGLNPGIVN
-1884 SGGASGLG
+1884 SIGASGLG
-1892 QWLGGRKANLIAFAK
+1892 QWLGGRLVNLKAYAK
-1907 KHGTSWS
+1907 KTGRSWS
-1914 NAGTQVSF
+1914 NAGTQIGF
-1922 AVSGEGSDSAILR
+1922 ALKGEGSDSVIFKSV
-1935 RILEGH
+1935 LEGK
-1941 GSVASLANAFSSQW
+1941 GSVASLANRFSSEW
-1955 ERGGYNAQHVAG
+1955 ERGGYNANHVAG
-1967 AEKAAGALGYASG
+1967 AETVARTLGYASG
-1980 GNPPAGNIVK
+1980 GNPPAGNVVK
-1990 VGERGPELAEF
+1990 VGEHGPELAEF

-2022 LSKISGGKSGGFSGR
+2022 LSKIGGGKSGSHFS
-2037 FSGSKPTI
+2037 SKPTI
-2045 NININGNISSEND
+2045 NININGSISSESD

>member
-11 DLVARVDFS
+11 DLVARVDYS

-41 ALSQLKVPRTLAK
+41 ELRSLKVPRPISK
-54 NLTAAGDATAKA
+54 NLTTAKDATSKA
-66 ADQVQKLYGETGK
+66 AEKVQKLNSEVEK
-79 LGSSGATSVRE
+79 LGSTGAASAKEFSSKIDKTASATS
-90 YSSELDKA
+90 K
-98 STATS
+98 
-103 QAQKSADGLAK
+103 AQKSAEDLAK

-120 SAASNAAKQSSTAAQ
+120 ASANAAAKQSGTVAQ
-135 DSAKRLE
+135 NSAKNLE
-142 DRYSKFGKKIK
+142 ERYGQLGKRIK
-153 TAVGIATAGLGAG
+153 TTVGIATAGLGVG
-166 MVAAIKKGTASAAGL
+166 MVAAIKKGTASAASL

-208 MQREGQAMSVRY
+208 MQREGQTMSVRY

-226 IAEGYEDLVKRGYTT
+226 IAAGYEDLVKRGYTT

-259 DSLNDTYSVTS
+259 DSLSDTYSVTS

-437 AEILAQNAAEVDELA
+437 AEILAQNAKEVDELA

-488 AFEMTLGNAVLPS
+488 AFEMTLGSAVLPS

-513 TSKDGKKFQ
+513 TSKDGRKFQ

-528 VAKFANGLVSFI
+528 VAKFANGLVGFI
-540 EWLPSHT
+540 EWLPKHT

-580 LDLKNVVAGINS
+580 LDLKNVVAGLNNGS
-592 GTLFA
+592 LFAGAA
-597 GAPKVAPIAST
+597 GAPKVTPMAST
-608 AGATAGATQTATA
+608 VGAGATQTAA

-633 GAAGATAGAGL
+633 GAASGAGL
-644 LSKVTGVVGKIAP
+644 LSKATGIVGKAAP
-657 WVGVGISAIDVGTS
+657 WFGVGISAIDVGAS

-688 SKAAG
+688 SKTAG
-693 ATIGGLIGFAIGG
+693 TTIGGLIGFAIGG

-711 VGSGIGDTVG
+711 VGAGIGDTVG
-721 STKFAQNAVN
+721 SSKFAQNVVRDSFN
-731 STLKGNYPQY
+731 GNYQQY
-741 SYKRTKNGTIV
+741 SYKRTKNGTVV
-752 PVVQKPKPKK
+752 PVVSSSKTKKPKK
-762 SAKQKQAE
+762 TVRQKQAE
-770 SVGNSLQKATE
+770 SVGNSLQEATE
-781 AELKLKVAI
+781 AKLKLKVAI

-800 QLKSAYKNIFQ
+800 QLKSVYKNVFQ
-811 IGQNNSRKKQKSEED
+811 IGQNNSKKKQKSEED

-862 NYASLTKDIK
+862 NYDSLTKDIK
-872 QETSERTKAYNAYY
+872 HETSERAKAYDAYY

-903 EQQLNKSLKKID
+903 EQQLNKSLNKID

-926 HNLQKYMVSS
+926 HNLQKYMVSTWS
-936 WATKN
+936 TKN
-941 SKELSQ
+941 TKELSQ

-1029 RTTKKAAT
+1029 KTTKKAAT
-1037 DTANA
+1037 DTADA

-1066 TAWQKTKDWFKGLW
+1066 TAWQKTKDWFNTLW

-1087 NNFWKS
+1087 NNFWKT

-1132 AVEQRATGGYVAA
+1132 AVEQRASGGYVAA
-1145 SRYALVG
+1145 SRFALVG

-1217 PGATAAGGATPSA
+1217 PGATPSA
-1230 KPANNLAGLEKSSL
+1230 KPANNLASFEKSNL
-1244 RSWIN
+1244 RAWTN
-1249 VSLFTS
+1249 VSRDT
-1255 KKGKKSS
+1255 GK
-1262 RSGRAVSA
+1262 
-1270 RAVGGPIQRSQHALV
+1270 
-1285 GEEGPELAYTKYGKA
+1285 LAGKT
-1300 RILGLNGPQIT
+1300 Q
-1311 AVYRDEHILTAKQT
+1311 
-1325 AKALGSGFGRGK
+1325 
-1337 VLPGYAKGTGEA
+1337 
-1349 IASFAAGTSS
+1349 
-1359 RQATGVSSIK
+1359 
-1369 LWSKVSKETSKETK
+1369 KE
-1383 QTRKKSVSDYTT
+1383 SVSDYSTLNKKSAKELAKFRKSSQTT
-1395 MRKGILKQVTGVSS
+1395 WTGVYRDTNKLTSKTQKE
-1409 SSTKLWSKV
+1409 ST
-1418 SKNTDKETNR
+1418 
-1428 TRKNSISDY
+1428 SDY

-1450 LQDGVTSSAKAT
+1450 LQDGVTSSAKTT
-1462 ASNFGDALDKM
+1462 ASNFGGALDKM
-1473 HTYARRAMSKT
+1473 HTYARKAMSKT

-1498 LSQFGGNSQVI
+1498 LAQFGGNSTVI
-1509 KPVHFAQGTRHGHL
+1509 KPVHFAEGTRHGHL

-1614 FGLKIKPAGPK
+1614 FGSKIKPAGPK
-1625 FEQGTD
+1625 LEQGTD

-1670 EKYAEAHFMGKPY
+1670 EKYAEAHFTGKPY
-1683 RMGASGPTYY
+1683 NMGSMGPTYY
-1693 DCSGMVSTAL
+1693 DCSGMVATAL
-1703 RHFGIDIGRTTVA
+1703 RHYGVDIGRTTVA
-1716 MQSSGGVTHLGRDI
+1716 MQASPGVTNLGKDL
-1730 SKTTA
+1730 SKTTR
-1735 GDLVIFGHGS
+1735 GDLVIFGHGT

-1752 IVKNPA
+1752 IIKDPA
-1758 TGTMFNETPPSAR
+1758 AGTMFNETPPSAR

-1818 KWIEKNLADP
+1818 KWISRNLSESVDYSGSINLVGDQSKRIKSLASALRAADP
-1828 IASAGSANLTGDQ
+1828 S
-1841 GARVRQLAKLFKK
+1841 
-1854 ADSNATKAGI
+1854 ATKNGI

-1873 ESGLNAGAVNP
+1873 ESRLNPGIVN
-1884 SGGASGLG
+1884 SIGASGLG
-1892 QWLGGRKANLIAFAK
+1892 QWLGGRLANLKAYAK
-1907 KHGTSWS
+1907 KTGRSWS
-1914 NAGTQVSF
+1914 NAGTQIGF
-1922 AVSGEGSDSAILR
+1922 ALKGEGSDSAIFKSV
-1935 RILEGH
+1935 LEGK
-1941 GSVASLANAFSSQW
+1941 GSVASLANRFSSEW
-1955 ERGGYNAQHVAG
+1955 ERGGYNANHVAG
-1967 AEKAAGALGYASG
+1967 AETVARTLGYASG
-1980 GNPPAGNIVK
+1980 GNPPAGNVVK
-1990 VGERGPELAEF
+1990 VGEHGPELAEF
-2001 KQPVHI
+2001 KQPVHV

-2013 KRKEREVTK
+2013 KRKEREATK
-2022 LSKISGGKSGGFSGR
+2022 LSKIGKGKSGGHFS
-2037 FSGSKPTI
+2037 SKPTI

>member
-11 DLVARVDFS
+11 DLVARVDYS

-41 ALSQLKVPRTLAK
+41 ELRSLRVPRSISK
-54 NLTAAGDATAKA
+54 NLATTKGATAKA
-66 ADQVQKLYGETGK
+66 AEQAKKLNGEVEK
-79 LGSSGATSVRE
+79 LGSTGAASAKEFGSKIDKTASATS
-90 YSSELDKA
+90 K
-98 STATS
+98 
-103 QAQKSADGLAK
+103 AQKAADKLAK
-114 SYSKMS
+114 SYSRMS
-120 SAASNAAKQSSTAAQ
+120 ATASKAAKQSSTVAQ

-142 DRYSKFGKKIK
+142 ERYGKLGNRIK
-153 TAVGIATAGLGAG
+153 TTVGIATAGLGVG
-166 MVAAIKKGTASAAGL
+166 MVAAIKKGTASAASL
-181 QQTYRTIQNLAVT
+181 QQTYRTIRNLAVT

-208 MQREGQAMSVRY
+208 MQREGQTMSVKY

-226 IAEGYEDLVKRGYTT
+226 IAAGYEDLVKRGYTT

-259 DSLNDTYSVTS
+259 DSLSDTYSVTS

-280 GNSRIMLANTKKVVN
+280 DNSKVMLANTRKVVN

-318 SSVAKQANISLSQTA
+318 SSVAKQANISLNQTA

-370 KKNGKSESVL
+370 KKNGKSESIL

-389 VMKSDGSLRSLSTVM
+389 VTKSDGSLRSLSTVM

-437 AEILAQNAAEVDELA
+437 AEILAQNSKEVDELA

-488 AFEMTLGNAVLPS
+488 AFEMTLGSAVLPS

-528 VAKFANGLVSFI
+528 VAKFANGLVGFI
-540 EWLPSHT
+540 EWLPRHT

-557 AGLWGTTKIV
+557 AGLWSTTKIV
-567 SWIKWVGTAKSAF
+567 SWIKWVGTAKSAL
-580 LDLKNVVAGINS
+580 LDLKNVISGLNS
-592 GTLFA
+592 GSLFA
-597 GAPKVAPIAST
+597 GAAGVPKVTPTTST
-608 AGATAGATQTATA
+608 VGAGATQTAA

-627 AAAGQA
+627 AAVGQA
-633 GAAGATAGAGL
+633 GAAGVAGGAGL
-644 LSKVTGVVGKIAP
+644 LSKATGIVGKAAP
-657 WVGVGISAIDVGTS
+657 WIGVGISAIDVGTS

-683 KVAAA
+683 IVAAA
-688 SKAAG
+688 SKTAG
-693 ATIGGLIGFAIGG
+693 TTIGGLIGFAIGG

-711 VGSGIGDTVG
+711 VGAGIGDTVG
-721 STKFAQNAVN
+721 SSKFAQNVVN
-731 STLKGNYPQY
+731 DSLNGNYQQY

-752 PVVQKPKPKK
+752 PVVSSSKTKKPKK
-762 SAKQKQAE
+762 TVRQKQAE
-770 SVGNSLQKATE
+770 SVGNSLQEATE
-781 AELKLKVAI
+781 AKLKLKVAI
-790 DSKSLKSSAK
+790 DGKSLKSSAK
-800 QLKSAYKNIFQ
+800 QLKEAYKNVFQ
-811 IGQNNSRKKQKSEED
+811 IGQNNSKKKQKSEED
-826 TLTQMYK
+826 TLTQMYR
-833 SGVISKKRYEKLMS
+833 SGVISKKRYEKLMGE
-847 DVKSKEEGF
+847 VKSKEEGF
-856 RSTNKQ
+856 RRTNKQ
-862 NYASLTKDIK
+862 NYKSLTEDIK
-872 QETSERTKAYNAYY
+872 QETSERAKAYDAYY

-892 GKKGAKTQKQL
+892 GKKGAKTKKQL
-903 EQQLNKSLKKID
+903 EKQLNKALSKID
-915 EKYSSDERSRA
+915 EEYSSDERSRA

-936 WATKN
+936 WSTKN
-941 SKELSQ
+941 TKELNQ
-947 LETSIKRKKK
+947 LQTSIKRKKK

-1029 RTTKKAAT
+1029 KTTKKVAT
-1037 DTANA
+1037 DTADA

-1093 VNKNAKPNYSFLEG
+1093 VNKNSKPDYSFLEK
-1107 QDEKLGQKYYHPAKT
+1107 QDEKLGQKHYHQAKT
-1122 KRTKQATGGY
+1122 KHSKSPTGGY
-1132 AVEQRATGGYVAA
+1132 AVEQRAAGGYVAA
-1145 SRYALVG
+1145 SRFALVG

-1180 SAGEHI
+1180 HAGEHI

-1204 VLNGYAKGTAKLV
+1204 ILNGYAKGTAKLV
-1217 PGATAAGGATPSA
+1217 PGAMATGGATSSA
-1230 KPANNLAGLEKSSL
+1230 KATNNLAGLEKSSL
-1244 RSWIN
+1244 RVWTN
-1249 VSLFTS
+1249 VSRDTGKLANKT
-1255 KKGKKSS
+1255 KK
-1262 RSGRAVSA
+1262 
-1270 RAVGGPIQRSQHALV
+1270 
-1285 GEEGPELAYTKYGKA
+1285 E
-1300 RILGLNGPQIT
+1300 
-1311 AVYRDEHILTAKQT
+1311 
-1325 AKALGSGFGRGK
+1325 
-1337 VLPGYAKGTGEA
+1337 
-1349 IASFAAGTSS
+1349 
-1359 RQATGVSSIK
+1359 
-1369 LWSKVSKETSKETK
+1369 
-1383 QTRKKSVSDYTT
+1383 SVSDYSTLNKKSAKELSKF
-1395 MRKGILKQVTGVSS
+1395 RKSSHDVWTGVYRDTNKLTSKTQKE
-1409 SSTKLWSKV
+1409 ST
-1418 SKNTDKETNR
+1418 
-1428 TRKNSISDY
+1428 SDY

-1450 LQDGVTSSAKAT
+1450 LQDGVTSSAKTT

-1473 HTYARRAMSKT
+1473 HTYARKAMGKT

-1498 LSQFGGNSQVI
+1498 LAQFGGNSTVI

-1565 EVLNGTQTQELAHTW
+1565 EVLNGAQTQELAHTW
-1580 GLPHFAQGSGVSKS
+1580 GLPHFAKGTGVSKS

-1599 AKQGDANPGKAFNQD
+1599 AKQGDANPGKAFSKD
-1614 FGLKIKPAGPK
+1614 FGSKIKPAGPEL
-1625 FEQGTD
+1625 EQGTD
-1631 SLAKNSAKSYGVP
+1631 SLAKNSAKSYGIP
-1644 WMKAIWDVIVEKIGS
+1644 WMKAIWDVIAEKIGS

-1670 EKYAEAHFMGKPY
+1670 EKYAEAHFTGKPY
-1683 RMGASGPTYY
+1683 NMGSMGPTYY
-1693 DCSGMVSTAL
+1693 DCSGMVATAL
-1703 RHFGIDIGRTTVA
+1703 RHYGIDIGRTTVA
-1716 MQSSGGVTHLGRDI
+1716 MQTSPGVTNLGKDL
-1730 SKTTA
+1730 SKTTR
-1735 GDLVIFGHGS
+1735 GDLVIFGHGT

-1752 IVKNPA
+1752 IVKDPA
-1758 TGTMFNETPPSAR
+1758 AGTMFNETPPSAR
-1771 VSRISDDT
+1771 VSNISDDT
-1779 SMGYGYYR
+1779 SMGYSFYR
-1787 VNALHDAS
+1787 VEGLHDGSAKS
-1795 KKKNKTDS
+1795 KKSNS
-1803 KLKALAKRELGPSAL
+1803 KLEALAKRQLGSKAL
-1818 KWIEKNLADP
+1818 KWISRNLSESVDYSGSINLVGDQSKRIKSLANALREADP
-1828 IASAGSANLTGDQ
+1828 S
-1841 GARVRQLAKLFKK
+1841 
-1854 ADSNATKAGI
+1854 ATKNGI
-1864 AAIVGNWLF
+1864 AAIIGNWLF
-1873 ESGLNAGAVNP
+1873 ESGLNPGIAN
-1884 SGGASGLG
+1884 SIGASGLG
-1892 QWLGGRKANLIAFAK
+1892 QWLGGRLANLKAYAK
-1907 KHGTSWS
+1907 KTGRSWS
-1914 NAGTQVSF
+1914 NAGTQIGF
-1922 AVSGEGSDSAILR
+1922 ALKGEGSDSAIFKSV
-1935 RILEGH
+1935 LEGK
-1941 GSVASLANAFSSQW
+1941 GSVAALANRFSIEW
-1955 ERGGYNAQHVAG
+1955 ERGGYNANHVAG
-1967 AEKAAGALGYASG
+1967 AETVARTLGYASG
-1980 GNPPAGNIVK
+1980 GNPPAGNVVK
-1990 VGERGPELAEF
+1990 VGEQGPELAEF
-2001 KQPVHI
+2001 KQPVHV

-2013 KRKEREVTK
+2013 KHREREATK
-2022 LSKISGGKSGGFSGR
+2022 LSKISGSKSGGR
-2037 FSGSKPTI
+2037 FGSKPTI

>member
-41 ALSQLKVPRTLAK
+41 ELRSLKVPRSISK
-54 NLTAAGDATAKA
+54 NLTTAKDATSKA
-66 ADQVQKLYGETGK
+66 AEKVQKLNSEVEK
-79 LGSSGATSVRE
+79 LGSTGAASAKEFSSKIDKTASATS
-90 YSSELDKA
+90 K
-98 STATS
+98 
-103 QAQKSADGLAK
+103 AQKSADDLAK

-120 SAASNAAKQSSTAAQ
+120 ASANSAAKQSGTVAQ
-135 DSAKRLE
+135 NSAKNLE
-142 DRYSKFGKKIK
+142 ERYGQLGKRIK
-153 TAVGIATAGLGAG
+153 ATVGIATAGLGVG

-194 GGESSAEAIRNVTA
+194 GGEPSAEAIKNVTA
-208 MQREGQAMSVRY
+208 MQREGQTMSVRY

-259 DSLNDTYSVTS
+259 DSLSDTYSVTS

-280 GNSRIMLANTKKVVN
+280 DNSKVMLANTKKVVN

-306 GFSDLGYGMSYA
+306 GFSDLGFGMSYA
-318 SSVAKQANISLSQTA
+318 SSVAKQANISLNQTA

-389 VMKSDGSLRSLSTVM
+389 VTKSDGSLRSLSTVM

-419 TMQANVFKT
+419 TMQANIFKT

-437 AEILAQNAAEVDELA
+437 AEILAQNAKEVDELA

-488 AFEMTLGNAVLPS
+488 AFEMTLGSAVLPS

-522 KDVADV
+522 KDVADI
-528 VAKFANGLVSFI
+528 VAKFANGLVGFI
-540 EWLPSHT
+540 EWLPKHT

-597 GAPKVAPIAST
+597 SAPKVTPIAST
-608 AGATAGATQTATA
+608 AGATQTAA

-633 GAAGATAGAGL
+633 GAAGAASGAGL
-644 LSKVTGVVGKIAP
+644 LGKATGIVGKAAP
-657 WVGVGISAIDVGTS
+657 WVGVGISAIDVGAS

-688 SKAAG
+688 SKTAG
-693 ATIGGLIGFAIGG
+693 ATIGGLIGFAVGG

-711 VGSGIGDTVG
+711 VGAGIGDTVG
-721 STKFAQNAVN
+721 SSKFAQNIVN
-731 STLKGNYPQY
+731 DSLNGNYQQY
-741 SYKRTKNGTIV
+741 SYKKTKNGTVV
-752 PVVQKPKPKK
+752 PVVSSSKPKK
-762 SAKQKQAE
+762 PKKTVRQKQAE
-770 SVGNSLQKATE
+770 SVGNSLQEATE
-781 AELKLKVAI
+781 AKLKLKVAF

-800 QLKSAYKNIFQ
+800 QLKSAYKDVFQ
-811 IGQNNSRKKQKSEED
+811 IGQSNSKKKQKSEED

-833 SGVISKKRYEKLMS
+833 SGVISKKRYEKLM
-847 DVKSKEEGF
+847 DEVKSKEEGF

-862 NYASLTKDIK
+862 NYKSLTEDIK
-872 QETSERTKAYNAYY
+872 QETSERAKAYSAYY

-903 EQQLNKSLKKID
+903 EQQLNKSLNKID

-936 WATKN
+936 WASKN
-941 SKELSQ
+941 TKELSQ
-947 LETSIKRKKK
+947 LETSIKCKKK

-1029 RTTKKAAT
+1029 KTTKKAAT

-1066 TAWQKTKDWFKGLW
+1066 TAWQKTKDWFKTLW

-1093 VNKNAKPNYSFLEG
+1093 VNKNAKPNYSFLET
-1107 QDEKLGQKYYHPAKT
+1107 QDEKLGQKHYHQAKT
-1122 KRTKQATGGY
+1122 KHSKSPTGGY
-1132 AVEQRATGGYVAA
+1132 AVEQRASGGSVAA
-1145 SRYALVG
+1145 SRVALVG

-1180 SAGEHI
+1180 HAGEHI

-1204 VLNGYAKGTAKLV
+1204 VLNGYANGTAKAKPV
-1217 PGATAAGGATPSA
+1217 GTPAAGSGDRKQAIGSLTNFKKSNKLTWSSIYTDTRKQTRKA
-1230 KPANNLAGLEKSSL
+1230 KENSVNDYRSL
-1244 RSWIN
+1244 RKRS
-1249 VSLFTS
+1249 VKELVALQKDS
-1255 KKGKKSS
+1255 KS
-1262 RSGRAVSA
+1262 
-1270 RAVGGPIQRSQHALV
+1270 
-1285 GEEGPELAYTKYGKA
+1285 T
-1300 RILGLNGPQIT
+1300 
-1311 AVYRDEHILTAKQT
+1311 
-1325 AKALGSGFGRGK
+1325 
-1337 VLPGYAKGTGEA
+1337 
-1349 IASFAAGTSS
+1349 
-1359 RQATGVSSIK
+1359 
-1369 LWSKVSKETSKETK
+1369 WSKVYSSTNKETSKT
-1383 QTRKKSVSDYTT
+1383 Q
-1395 MRKGILKQVTGVSS
+1395 
-1409 SSTKLWSKV
+1409 
-1418 SKNTDKETNR
+1418 KE
-1428 TRKNSISDY
+1428 SISDY
-1437 TTMRKGVLKQMDH
+1437 TTMRHGVLKQMDSM
-1450 LQDGVTSSAKAT
+1450 QDGVTGSAKVT
-1462 ASNFGDALDKM
+1462 AKNFGKALDKM
-1473 HTYARRAMSKT
+1473 HSYAKTAMSDT
-1484 VSQLNNGIQSIDKV
+1484 VDQLNRGINSIDQV
-1498 LSQFGGNSQVI
+1498 LSQFGGNGHVI
-1509 KPVHFAQGTRHGHL
+1509 KPVHFASGTRNGRL
-1523 TRDTLAV
+1523 SQDTLAV

-1544 RSGKVYLPKGRD
+1544 RSGNVYLPRGRD
-1556 TLIPLKRGD
+1556 TLVQLKRGD
-1565 EVLNGTQTQELAHTW
+1565 EVLNGTQTQELAHSW
-1580 GLPHFAQGSGVSKS
+1580 GLPHFAKGSGVDKK

-1599 AKQGDANPGKAFNQD
+1599 ASSGASNPGKSFSDN
-1614 FGLKIKPAGPK
+1614 FEKPIKSKGAQI
-1625 FEQGTD
+1625 ERGTT
-1631 SLAKNSAKSYGVP
+1631 SLAKSSTKDYGTK
-1644 WMKAIWDVIVEKIGS
+1644 WMKAIWDVIQSKISS
-1659 GAGRGGTREAF
+1659 GGGRGGTREAF
-1670 EKYAEAHFMGKPY
+1670 EKYAESHFSGKPY
-1683 RMGASGPTYY
+1683 NMGSMGPTYY
-1693 DCSGMVSTAL
+1693 DCSGMVATAL
-1703 RHFGIDIGRTTVA
+1703 RHYGIDIGRTTVA
-1716 MQSSGGVTHLGRDI
+1716 MQTSSGVTNLGKDL
-1730 SKTTA
+1730 SKTTR
-1735 GDLVIFGHGS
+1735 GDLVIFGHGT

-1752 IVKNPA
+1752 IVKDPA
-1758 TGTMFNETPPSAR
+1758 AGTMFNETPPSAR
-1771 VSRISDDT
+1771 VSNISDDT
-1779 SMGYGYYR
+1779 SMGYSFYR
-1787 VNALHDAS
+1787 VKGLHDGSAKS
-1795 KKKNKTDS
+1795 KKSNS
-1803 KLKALAKRELGPSAL
+1803 KLEALAKRQLGSKAL
-1818 KWIEKNLADP
+1818 KWISRNLSESVDYSGSINLVGDQSKRIKSLASALREADP
-1828 IASAGSANLTGDQ
+1828 S
-1841 GARVRQLAKLFKK
+1841 
-1854 ADSNATKAGI
+1854 ATKNGI
-1864 AAIVGNWLF
+1864 AAIIGNWLF
-1873 ESGLNAGAVNP
+1873 ESGLNPGIVN
-1884 SGGASGLG
+1884 SIGASGLG
-1892 QWLGGRKANLIAFAK
+1892 QWLGGRLANLKAYAK
-1907 KHGTSWS
+1907 KTGRSWS
-1914 NAGTQVSF
+1914 NAGTQIGF
-1922 AVSGEGSDSAILR
+1922 ALKGEGSDSAIFKSV
-1935 RILEGH
+1935 LEGK
-1941 GSVASLANAFSSQW
+1941 GSVASLANRFSSEW
-1955 ERGGYNAQHVAG
+1955 ERGGYNANHVAG
-1967 AEKAAGALGYASG
+1967 AETVARTLGYASG
-1980 GNPPAGNIVK
+1980 GNPPAGNVVK
-1990 VGERGPELAEF
+1990 VGEQGPELAEF
-2001 KQPVHI
+2001 KQPVHV
-2007 YSASET
+2007 YSASES
-2013 KRKEREVTK
+2013 KHKEREATK
-2022 LSKISGGKSGGFSGR
+2022 LSKIGKGKSGGHFS
-2037 FSGSKPTI
+2037 SKPTI

>member
-1 MAGAIRREGW
+1 M
-11 DLVARVDFS
+11 S
-20 EIKTANQLTNE
+20 
-31 WRAELEKAEK
+31 KA
-41 ALSQLKVPRTLAK
+41 
-54 NLTAAGDATAKA
+54 
-66 ADQVQKLYGETGK
+66 
-79 LGSSGATSVRE
+79 SGAV
-90 YSSELDKA
+90 
-98 STATS
+98 
-103 QAQKSADGLAK
+103 
-114 SYSKMS
+114 SKM
-120 SAASNAAKQSSTAAQ
+120 
-135 DSAKRLE
+135 
-142 DRYSKFGKKIK
+142 
-153 TAVGIATAGLGAG
+153 
-166 MVAAIKKGTASAAGL
+166 
-181 QQTYRTIQNLAVT
+181 
-194 GGESSAEAIRNVTA
+194 
-208 MQREGQAMSVRY
+208 
-220 GKSQQE
+220 
-226 IAEGYEDLVKRGYTT
+226 
-241 GQALSALT
+241 
-249 SEVQASIASG
+249 
-259 DSLNDTYSVTS
+259 
-270 KVLEGFSMRS
+270 
-280 GNSRIMLANTKKVVN
+280 
-295 ELAYAADLTST
+295 
-306 GFSDLGYGMSYA
+306 
-318 SSVAKQANISLSQTA
+318 
-333 ASLGILSNN
+333 
-342 GLESTRAGTGLRTVI
+342 
-357 LRLQSDIAKFGKT
+357 
-370 KKNGKSESVL
+370 
-380 QGLGIDKDQ
+380 
-389 VMKSDGSLRSLSTVM
+389 
-404 GTLQAAVEKTYPKNK
+404 
-419 TMQANVFKT
+419 
-428 LFGTEGVNA
+428 
-437 AEILAQNAAEVDELA
+437 
-452 KKVKKA
+452 
-458 GEQGNYVQ
+458 
-466 ELAAKNSGTAKVQAQ
+466 
-481 SAKQALE
+481 
-488 AFEMTLGNAVLPS
+488 
-501 LNKASQELAKFL
+501 
-513 TSKDGKKFQ
+513 
-522 KDVADV
+522 
-528 VAKFANGLVSFI
+528 
-540 EWLPSHT
+540 
-547 GEVKGFAITL
+547 
-557 AGLWGTTKIV
+557 
-567 SWIKWVGTAKSAF
+567 
-580 LDLKNVVAGINS
+580 
-592 GTLFA
+592 
-597 GAPKVAPIAST
+597 
-608 AGATAGATQTATA
+608 
-621 AAGQAG
+621 
-627 AAAGQA
+627 
-633 GAAGATAGAGL
+633 
-644 LSKVTGVVGKIAP
+644 AP
-657 WVGVGISAIDVGTS
+657 WLGVGISAIDVGTS

-688 SKAAG
+688 TKAAG

-706 PLGAS
+706 PFGAS
-711 VGSGIGDTVG
+711 VGAGIGDTVG
-721 STKFAQNAVN
+721 SSKFAQNVVN
-731 STLKGNYPQY
+731 GALNGNYPQY

-752 PVVQKPKPKK
+752 PVVSAKKPKK

-781 AELKLKVAI
+781 AKLKLKVAI

-800 QLKSAYKNIFQ
+800 QLKSAYKNVFQ
-811 IGQNNSRKKQKSEED
+811 LGQNNSKKKQKSEED

-862 NYASLTKDIK
+862 NYDSLTKDIK
-872 QETSERTKAYNAYY
+872 QETSERAKAYDAYY
-886 KGLAKT
+886 KSLAKT
-892 GKKGAKTQKQL
+892 GKKGAKTKKQL
-903 EQQLNKSLKKID
+903 EQQLNKSLNKID

-926 HNLQKYMVSS
+926 HNLQKYMVSTWS
-936 WATKN
+936 TKN
-941 SKELSQ
+941 TKELSQ

-995 YTQTKSKYWKL
+995 YTQIKSKYWKL

-1029 RTTKKAAT
+1029 KTTKNVAT

-1066 TAWQKTKDWFKGLW
+1066 TAWQKTKDWFNTLW

-1093 VNKNAKPNYSFLEG
+1093 LYNKNAKPNYSFLEK
-1107 QDEKLGQKYYHPAKT
+1107 QDEKLGQKHYHSAKT

-1132 AVEQRATGGYVAA
+1132 AVEQRASGGYVAA
-1145 SRYALVG
+1145 SRFALVG

-1198 GIGKGL
+1198 GIGRGL
-1204 VLNGYAKGTAKLV
+1204 VLNGYAKGTA
-1217 PGATAAGGATPSA
+1217 SF
-1230 KPANNLAGLEKSSL
+1230 EKSSL
-1244 RSWIN
+1244 RVWTN
-1249 VSLFTS
+1249 VSRDTS
-1255 KKGKKSS
+1255 KLAGK
-1262 RSGRAVSA
+1262 
-1270 RAVGGPIQRSQHALV
+1270 
-1285 GEEGPELAYTKYGKA
+1285 TK
-1300 RILGLNGPQIT
+1300 
-1311 AVYRDEHILTAKQT
+1311 
-1325 AKALGSGFGRGK
+1325 
-1337 VLPGYAKGTGEA
+1337 
-1349 IASFAAGTSS
+1349 
-1359 RQATGVSSIK
+1359 
-1369 LWSKVSKETSKETK
+1369 KE
-1383 QTRKKSVSDYTT
+1383 SVSDYSALNKKSAKELSKL
-1395 MRKGILKQVTGVSS
+1395 RKSSHDAWTGVYKDTNKLTSKTQKE
-1409 SSTKLWSKV
+1409 ST
-1418 SKNTDKETNR
+1418 
-1428 TRKNSISDY
+1428 SDY

-1450 LQDGVTSSAKAT
+1450 LQDGVTSSAKTT
-1462 ASNFGDALDKM
+1462 ASNFGGALDKM
-1473 HTYARRAMSKT
+1473 HTYARKAMSKT

-1509 KPVHFAQGTRHGHL
+1509 KPVHFAEGTRHGHL

-1599 AKQGDANPGKAFNQD
+1599 AKQGEANPGKAFNQD
-1614 FGLKIKPAGPK
+1614 FGSKIKPAGPK
-1625 FEQGTD
+1625 LEQGTD
-1631 SLAKNSAKSYGVP
+1631 SLAKNSAKSYGTP

-1670 EKYAEAHFMGKPY
+1670 EKYAEAHFTGKPY
-1683 RMGASGPTYY
+1683 NMGSMGPTYY
-1693 DCSGMVSTAL
+1693 DCSGMVATAL
-1703 RHFGIDIGRTTVA
+1703 RHYGVDIGRTTVA
-1716 MQSSGGVTHLGRDI
+1716 MQTSPGVTNLGKDL
-1730 SKTTA
+1730 SKTTR
-1735 GDLVIFGHGS
+1735 GDLVIFGHGT

-1752 IVKNPA
+1752 IIKDPA
-1758 TGTMFNETPPSAR
+1758 TGAMFNETPPSAR
-1771 VSRISDDT
+1771 VSNISDDT
-1779 SMGYGYYR
+1779 SMGYSFYR

-1795 KKKNKTDS
+1795 KKKAKTDS
-1803 KLKALAKRELGPSAL
+1803 KLKALAKRELGANAL

-1873 ESGLNAGAVNP
+1873 ESGLNAGAVNH

-1980 GNPPAGNIVK
+1980 GNPPAGNVVK
-1990 VGERGPELAEF
+1990 VGEHGPELAEF

-2013 KRKEREVTK
+2013 KRREREATK
-2022 LSKISGGKSGGFSGR
+2022 LSKISGGKSSGFSGR

-2045 NININGNISSEND
+2045 NININGNISSKND

>member
-11 DLVARVDFS
+11 DLSAKVDYS
-20 EIKTANQLTNE
+20 QIQTANKLTDE
-31 WRAELEKAEK
+31 W
-41 ALSQLKVPRTLAK
+41 LA
-54 NLTAAGDATAKA
+54 NLTKLEVRLKDAKLPSSLSADINKSARATASASKA
-66 ADQVQKLYGETGK
+66 TGDWNDKLK
-79 LGSSGATSVRE
+79 ASGATGAQVAGQVGTRMTE
-90 YSSELDKA
+90 VSSQIDKA
-98 STATS
+98 TDNVKGLGTAY
-103 QAQKSADGLAK
+103 ADAGKAAE
-114 SYSKMS
+114 
-120 SAASNAAKQSSTAAQ
+120 SAAQRGNRAIKEAGTAAQ
-135 DSAKRLE
+135 ASAQNLEKR
-142 DRYSKFGKKIK
+142 YGQFGQKVK

-166 MVAAIKKGTASAAGL
+166 MVAAVKKGATSAASL
-181 QQTYRTIQNLAVT
+181 QQTYKTIQNLAVT

-259 DSLNDTYSVTS
+259 DSLSDTYSVTS

-357 LRLQSDIAKFGKT
+357 LRLQSDIAKFGKK

-437 AEILAQNAAEVDELA
+437 AEILAQNAKEVDELA

-597 GAPKVAPIAST
+597 GAPKVTPIAS
-608 AGATAGATQTATA
+608 TAGATQTATA
-621 AAGQAG
+621 AASQAG

-644 LSKVTGVVGKIAP
+644 LSKATSVVGKIAP
-657 WVGVGISAIDVGTS
+657 WVGVGISAIDVGAS
-671 IASAVKSGSKSQ
+671 IAGAVKSGSKSQ

-693 ATIGGLIGFAIGG
+693 TTIGGLIGFAIGG

-711 VGSGIGDTVG
+711 VGAGIGDTVG
-721 STKFAQNAVN
+721 STKFAQNAVSGALN
-731 STLKGNYPQY
+731 GNYPQY

-752 PVVQKPKPKK
+752 PVTQAQKPKK
-762 SAKQKQAE
+762 SARQKQAE
-770 SVGNSLQKATE
+770 SVGDSLQKATE
-781 AELKLKVAI
+781 AKLKLKVAI

-800 QLKSAYKNIFQ
+800 QLKSAYKNVFEL
-811 IGQNNSRKKQKSEED
+811 GQNNSKKKQKSEED

-872 QETSERTKAYNAYY
+872 QETSERAKAYNAYY

-892 GKKGAKTQKQL
+892 GKKGAKNQKQL

-941 SKELSQ
+941 AKELSQ

-995 YTQTKSKYWKL
+995 YTQTKRKYWKL

-1037 DTANA
+1037 DTADA

-1093 VNKNAKPNYSFLEG
+1093 VDKSAKPNYSFLEG
-1107 QDEKLGQKYYHPAKT
+1107 QDEKLGQKHYHQAKT
-1122 KRTKQATGGY
+1122 KHSKSPTGGY
-1132 AVEQRATGGYVAA
+1132 AVEQRASGGYVAA
-1145 SRYALVG
+1145 SRFALVG

-1180 SAGEHI
+1180 HTGEHI

-1217 PGATAAGGATPSA
+1217 PGATATGRAIPSA
-1230 KPANNLAGLEKSSL
+1230 KATNNLAGLEKSNL
-1244 RSWIN
+1244 RVWTS
-1249 VSLFTS
+1249 VSRDT
-1255 KKGKKSS
+1255 GK
-1262 RSGRAVSA
+1262 
-1270 RAVGGPIQRSQHALV
+1270 
-1285 GEEGPELAYTKYGKA
+1285 LAGKT
-1300 RILGLNGPQIT
+1300 Q
-1311 AVYRDEHILTAKQT
+1311 
-1325 AKALGSGFGRGK
+1325 
-1337 VLPGYAKGTGEA
+1337 
-1349 IASFAAGTSS
+1349 
-1359 RQATGVSSIK
+1359 
-1369 LWSKVSKETSKETK
+1369 KE
-1383 QTRKKSVSDYTT
+1383 SVSDYSTLNKKSAKELT
-1395 MRKGILKQVTGVSS
+1395 KFRKSSHDVWTGVYRDTNKLTSKTQKE
-1409 SSTKLWSKV
+1409 ST
-1418 SKNTDKETNR
+1418 
-1428 TRKNSISDY
+1428 SDY

-1450 LQDGVTSSAKAT
+1450 LQDGVTSSAKTT
-1462 ASNFGDALDKM
+1462 ASNFGGALDKM
-1473 HTYARRAMSKT
+1473 HTYARKAMSKT

-1498 LSQFGGNSQVI
+1498 LAQFGGNSTVI
-1509 KPVHFAQGTRHGHL
+1509 KPVHFAEGTRHGHL

-1614 FGLKIKPAGPK
+1614 FGSKIKPTGPK

-1670 EKYAEAHFMGKPY
+1670 EKYAEAHFTGKPY
-1683 RMGASGPTYY
+1683 NMGSMGPTYY
-1693 DCSGMVSTAL
+1693 DCSGMVATAL

-1730 SKTTA
+1730 SKTTT
-1735 GDLVIFGHGS
+1735 GDLVIFGHGT

-1787 VNALHDAS
+1787 VNGLHDAA

-1828 IASAGSANLTGDQ
+1828 IASAGSINLVGDQ
-1841 GARVRQLAKLFKK
+1841 SKRIKSLASALRA
-1854 ADSNATKAGI
+1854 ADPSATKNGI

-1873 ESGLNAGAVNP
+1873 ESRLNPGIVN
-1884 SGGASGLG
+1884 SIGASGLG
-1892 QWLGGRKANLIAFAK
+1892 QWLGGRLANLKAYAK
-1907 KHGTSWS
+1907 KTGHSWS
-1914 NAGTQVSF
+1914 NAGTQIGF
-1922 AVSGEGSDSAILR
+1922 ALKGEGSDSAIFKSV
-1935 RILEGH
+1935 LEGK
-1941 GSVASLANAFSSQW
+1941 GSVASLANRFSSEW
-1955 ERGGYNAQHVAG
+1955 ERGGYNANHVAG
-1967 AEKAAGALGYASG
+1967 AETVARTLGYASG
-1980 GNPPAGNIVK
+1980 GNPPAGNVVK
-1990 VGERGPELAEF
+1990 VGEHGPELAEF
-2001 KQPVHI
+2001 KQPVHV

-2013 KRKEREVTK
+2013 KHREREATK
-2022 LSKISGGKSGGFSGR
+2022 LSKLGGGKSGR

-2045 NININGNISSEND
+2045 NININGNISSESD

>member
-11 DLVARVDFS
+11 DLIARVDFS

-41 ALSQLKVPRTLAK
+41 MLRQLKVPRNLAK
-54 NLTAAGDATAKA
+54 NLTAAEGATAKA
-66 ADQVQKLYGETGK
+66 AEQVQKLYGEAEK
-79 LGSSGATSVRE
+79 LGSSGASSVRE
-90 YSSELDKA
+90 YGSELDKA

-103 QAQKSADGLAK
+103 KAQKSADGLAK

-120 SAASNAAKQSSTAAQ
+120 STASNAAKQSSTVAQ
-135 DSAKRLE
+135 SSAKRLE
-142 DRYSKFGKKIK
+142 EHYGNLGKRIK
-153 TAVGIATAGLGAG
+153 TTVGIATAGLGVG
-166 MVAAIKKGTASAAGL
+166 MIAAIKKGTASAASL

-220 GKSQQE
+220 GKSQEE

-259 DSLNDTYSVTS
+259 DSLSDTYSVTS

-370 KKNGKSESVL
+370 KKNGKSESIL

-458 GEQGNYVQ
+458 GEQGNYVR

-557 AGLWGTTKIV
+557 AGLWGTTRIV

-592 GTLFA
+592 GTLLA
-597 GAPKVAPIAST
+597 SAPKVTPIAS
-608 AGATAGATQTATA
+608 TAGATQTATA
-621 AAGQAG
+621 AAGQAE

-633 GAAGATAGAGL
+633 GAAGATAGAGI
-644 LSKVTGVVGKIAP
+644 LSKATGVVGKMAP

-731 STLKGNYPQY
+731 GALNGNYPQY
-741 SYKRTKNGTIV
+741 SYKKTKNGTIV
-752 PVVQKPKPKK
+752 PVVQAQKPKK

-770 SVGNSLQKATE
+770 SVGNGLQKATE
-781 AELKLKVAI
+781 AKLKLKVAI

-800 QLKSAYKNIFQ
+800 QLKNAYKNIFQ
-811 IGQNNSRKKQKSEED
+811 LGQNNSKKKQKSEED

-862 NYASLTKDIK
+862 NYDSLTKDIK
-872 QETSERTKAYNAYY
+872 QETSERAKAYDAYY

-903 EQQLNKSLKKID
+903 EQQLNKSLNKID

-936 WATKN
+936 WSTKN
-941 SKELSQ
+941 TKELNQ

-1029 RTTKKAAT
+1029 KTTKNAAT

-1066 TAWQKTKDWFKGLW
+1066 TAWQKTKDWFNTLW

-1093 VNKNAKPNYSFLEG
+1093 LYNKNAKPNYSFLEK
-1107 QDEKLGQKYYHPAKT
+1107 QDEKLGQKHYHSAKT

-1132 AVEQRATGGYVAA
+1132 AVEQRAAGGYVAA
-1145 SRYALVG
+1145 SRFALVG

-1180 SAGEHI
+1180 HTGEHI
-1186 LNAKDT
+1186 LSAKDT

-1204 VLNGYAKGTAKLV
+1204 VLNGYAKGTAELV
-1217 PGATAAGGATPSA
+1217 PGAKAT
-1230 KPANNLAGLEKSSL
+1230 NNLAGLEKSSL
-1244 RSWIN
+1244 RVLTN
-1249 VSLFTS
+1249 VSRTTGKLAGKTQKES
-1255 KKGKKSS
+1255 VNDYSALNKKS
-1262 RSGRAVSA
+1262 AK
-1270 RAVGGPIQRSQHALV
+1270 
-1285 GEEGPELAYTKYGKA
+1285 ELAKFRKSSQTTWTG
-1300 RILGLNGPQIT
+1300 
-1311 AVYRDEHILTAKQT
+1311 VYRDTN
-1325 AKALGSGFGRGK
+1325 
-1337 VLPGYAKGTGEA
+1337 
-1349 IASFAAGTSS
+1349 
-1359 RQATGVSSIK
+1359 K
-1369 LWSKVSKETSKETK
+1369 LTSKTQKE
-1383 QTRKKSVSDYTT
+1383 
-1395 MRKGILKQVTGVSS
+1395 
-1409 SSTKLWSKV
+1409 ST
-1418 SKNTDKETNR
+1418 
-1428 TRKNSISDY
+1428 SDY

-1450 LQDGVTSSAKAT
+1450 LQDGVTSSAKTT
-1462 ASNFGDALDKM
+1462 ASNFGGALDKM
-1473 HTYARRAMSKT
+1473 HTYARKAMSKT
-1484 VSQLNNGIQSIDKV
+1484 VSQLNDGIQSIDKV
-1498 LSQFGGNSQVI
+1498 LTQFGGNSTVI
-1509 KPVHFAQGTRHGHL
+1509 KPVHFAEGTRHGHL

-1599 AKQGDANPGKAFNQD
+1599 AKQGDANPGKAFSQD
-1614 FGLKIKPAGPK
+1614 FSSKIKPAGPK
-1625 FEQGTD
+1625 LEQGTD
-1631 SLAKNSAKSYGVP
+1631 SLAKNSAKSYGTP
-1644 WMKAIWDVIVEKIGS
+1644 WMKAIWDAIVDKIGS

-1670 EKYAEAHFMGKPY
+1670 EKYAEAHFTGKPY
-1683 RMGASGPTYY
+1683 NMGSMGPTYY
-1693 DCSGMVSTAL
+1693 DCSGMVATAL
-1703 RHFGIDIGRTTVA
+1703 KHFGIDIGRTTVA

-1735 GDLVIFGHGS
+1735 GDLVIFGHGT

-1795 KKKNKTDS
+1795 KKKSKTDS
-1803 KLKALAKRELGPSAL
+1803 KLKALAKRELGASAL
-1818 KWIEKNLADP
+1818 KWISRNLSESVDYSGSINLVGDQSKRIKSLANALREADP
-1828 IASAGSANLTGDQ
+1828 S
-1841 GARVRQLAKLFKK
+1841 
-1854 ADSNATKAGI
+1854 ATKNGI
-1864 AAIVGNWLF
+1864 AAIIGNWLF
-1873 ESGLNAGAVNP
+1873 ESGLNPGIAN
-1884 SGGASGLG
+1884 SIGASGLG
-1892 QWLGGRKANLIAFAK
+1892 QWLGGRLANLKAYAK
-1907 KHGTSWS
+1907 KTGRSWS
-1914 NAGTQVSF
+1914 NAGTQIGF
-1922 AVSGEGSDSAILR
+1922 ALKGEGSDSAIFKSV
-1935 RILEGH
+1935 LEGK
-1941 GSVASLANAFSSQW
+1941 GSVASLANRFSSEW
-1955 ERGGYNAQHVAG
+1955 ERGGYNANHVAG
-1967 AEKAAGALGYASG
+1967 AETVARTLGYASG
-1980 GNPPAGNIVK
+1980 GNPPAGNVVK
-1990 VGERGPELAEF
+1990 VGEQGPELAEF

-2013 KRKEREVTK
+2013 KRKERGITK
-2022 LSKISGGKSGGFSGR
+2022 LSKISSGKSGR

-2045 NININGNISSEND
+2045 NININGNISSESD

>member
-31 WRAELEKAEK
+31 WRSELEKAEK
-41 ALSQLKVPRTLAK
+41 TLRKLKVPRSISK
-54 NLTAAGDATAKA
+54 NLSTAKDTTAKA
-66 ADQVQKLYGETGK
+66 AEQAKKLNGEVEK
-79 LGSSGATSVRE
+79 LGSTGAASAKEFSSKIDKTASATS
-90 YSSELDKA
+90 K
-98 STATS
+98 
-103 QAQKSADGLAK
+103 AQKAADKLAK
-114 SYSKMS
+114 SYSRMS
-120 SAASNAAKQSSTAAQ
+120 ATASKATKQSNTVAQ

-142 DRYSKFGKKIK
+142 ERYGQLGKRIK
-153 TAVGIATAGLGAG
+153 ATVGIATAGLGVG
-166 MVAAIKKGTASAAGL
+166 MVAAIKKGTESAASL
-181 QQTYRTIQNLAVT
+181 QQKYRTIQNLAVT
-194 GGESSAEAIRNVTA
+194 GGESSAEAIKNVTA
-208 MQREGQAMSVRY
+208 MQREGQTMSIRY

-259 DSLNDTYSVTS
+259 DSLSDTYSVTS

-280 GNSRIMLANTKKVVN
+280 DNSKVMLANTKKVVN

-318 SSVAKQANISLSQTA
+318 SSVAKQANISLNQTA

-389 VMKSDGSLRSLSTVM
+389 VTKSDGSLRSLSTVM
-404 GTLQAAVEKTYPKNK
+404 GTLQAAVEKTYPKNR

-437 AEILAQNAAEVDELA
+437 AEILAQNAKEVDELA

-488 AFEMTLGNAVLPS
+488 AFEMTLGSAVLPS

-528 VAKFANGLVSFI
+528 VAKFANGLVGFI
-540 EWLPSHT
+540 EWLPKHT

-557 AGLWGTTKIV
+557 AGLWGTAKIV
-567 SWIKWVGTAKSAF
+567 SWIKWIGTAKSAL
-580 LDLKNVVAGINS
+580 LDLKNVIAGLNS
-592 GTLFA
+592 GSLFA
-597 GAPKVAPIAST
+597 GAAGEAGAAGVPKVTPTIP
-608 AGATAGATQTATA
+608 TAGATQAGAA

-627 AAAGQA
+627 AAAGEA
-633 GAAGATAGAGL
+633 GAASGVGL
-644 LSKVTGVVGKIAP
+644 LSKATGMVGKAAP
-657 WVGVGISAIDVGTS
+657 WLGVGISAIDVGTS

-693 ATIGGLIGFAIGG
+693 TAIGGLIGFAIGG

-711 VGSGIGDTVG
+711 AGASIGDTVG
-721 STKFAQNAVN
+721 SSKFAQNAVN
-731 STLKGNYPQY
+731 GALNGNYPQY

-752 PVVQKPKPKK
+752 AESSGMPVAPAQKRKK

-770 SVGNSLQKATE
+770 SVGTSLQKATE
-781 AELKLKVAI
+781 AKLKLKVAI

-800 QLKSAYKNIFQ
+800 QLKSAYKGIFQ
-811 IGQNNSRKKQKSEED
+811 LGQNNSKKKQKSEED

-862 NYASLTKDIK
+862 NYDSLTKDIK
-872 QETSERTKAYNAYY
+872 QETSERAKAYDAYY

-892 GKKGAKTQKQL
+892 GKKGAKTKKQL
-903 EQQLNKSLKKID
+903 EKQLNKSLNKID

-941 SKELSQ
+941 TKELNQ
-947 LETSIKRKKK
+947 LKTSIKRKKK

-995 YTQTKSKYWKL
+995 YTQTKNKYWKL

-1029 RTTKKAAT
+1029 KTTKNVAT
-1037 DTANA
+1037 DTADA

-1087 NNFWKS
+1087 NNFWKGLY
-1093 VNKNAKPNYSFLEG
+1093 NKNSKPNYSFLEK
-1107 QDEKLGQKYYHPAKT
+1107 QDEKLGQKHYHQAKT
-1122 KRTKQATGGY
+1122 KHSKSPTGGY
-1132 AVEQRATGGYVAA
+1132 AVEQRASGGYVAA
-1145 SRYALVG
+1145 SRFALVG

-1180 SAGEHI
+1180 HAGEHI

-1204 VLNGYAKGTAKLV
+1204 VLNGYAKGTA
-1217 PGATAAGGATPSA
+1217 S
-1230 KPANNLAGLEKSSL
+1230 LEKSNL
-1244 RSWIN
+1244 RVWTN
-1249 VSLFTS
+1249 VSRDTGKLAS
-1255 KKGKKSS
+1255 KTKK
-1262 RSGRAVSA
+1262 
-1270 RAVGGPIQRSQHALV
+1270 
-1285 GEEGPELAYTKYGKA
+1285 E
-1300 RILGLNGPQIT
+1300 
-1311 AVYRDEHILTAKQT
+1311 
-1325 AKALGSGFGRGK
+1325 
-1337 VLPGYAKGTGEA
+1337 
-1349 IASFAAGTSS
+1349 
-1359 RQATGVSSIK
+1359 
-1369 LWSKVSKETSKETK
+1369 
-1383 QTRKKSVSDYTT
+1383 SVSDYSALNKKSAKELSKF
-1395 MRKGILKQVTGVSS
+1395 RKSSHDAWTGVYRDTNKLTSKTQKE
-1409 SSTKLWSKV
+1409 ST
-1418 SKNTDKETNR
+1418 
-1428 TRKNSISDY
+1428 SDY
-1437 TTMRKGVLKQMDH
+1437 TAMRKGVLKQMDH
-1450 LQDGVTSSAKAT
+1450 LQDGVTSSAKTT
-1462 ASNFGDALDKM
+1462 ASNFGGALDKM
-1473 HTYARRAMSKT
+1473 HTYAHKAMSKT

-1498 LSQFGGNSQVI
+1498 LAQFGGNSTVI
-1509 KPVHFAQGTRHGHL
+1509 KPVHFAEGTRHGHL

-1580 GLPHFAQGSGVSKS
+1580 GLPHFAKGSGVSKS

-1614 FGLKIKPAGPK
+1614 FGSKIKPAGPK
-1625 FEQGTD
+1625 LEQGTD

-1730 SKTTA
+1730 SKTTT
-1735 GDLVIFGHGS
+1735 GDLVIFGHGT

-1787 VNALHDAS
+1787 VNGLHDAS

-1980 GNPPAGNIVK
+1980 GNPAAGNVVK
-1990 VGERGPELAEF
+1990 VGEHGPELAEF

-2013 KRKEREVTK
+2013 KRKEREATK
-2022 LSKISGGKSGGFSGR
+2022 LSKVSGGKSGGFSGR

-2045 NININGNISSEND
+2045 NININGNISSESD

>member
-11 DLVARVDFS
+11 DLVARVDYS

-41 ALSQLKVPRTLAK
+41 ELQSLKVPSSISK
-54 NLTAAGDATAKA
+54 NLTTAKDATAQA
-66 ADQVQKLYGETGK
+66 TEQVQKLNGEVGK
-79 LGSSGATSVRE
+79 LGSTGTASAKEFSSNIDKTASATS
-90 YSSELDKA
+90 K
-98 STATS
+98 
-103 QAQKSADGLAK
+103 AQKSADDLAK
-114 SYSKMS
+114 SYSKV
-120 SAASNAAKQSSTAAQ
+120 SASASAAAKQSGTVAQ
-135 DSAKRLE
+135 NSAKNLE
-142 DRYSKFGKKIK
+142 ERYGNLGKKIK
-153 TAVGIATAGLGAG
+153 TTVGIATAGIGVG

-194 GGESSAEAIRNVTA
+194 GGESSAEAIKNVTA
-208 MQREGQAMSVRY
+208 MQREGQTMSVRY

-259 DSLNDTYSVTS
+259 DSLSDTYSVTS

-280 GNSRIMLANTKKVVN
+280 DNSKVMLANTKKVVN

-318 SSVAKQANISLSQTA
+318 SSVAKQADISLSQTA

-370 KKNGKSESVL
+370 KKNGKSESIL
-380 QGLGIDKDQ
+380 QSLGIDKDQ
-389 VMKSDGSLRSLSTVM
+389 VTKSDGSLRSLSTVM

-488 AFEMTLGNAVLPS
+488 AFEMTLGSAVLPS

-528 VAKFANGLVSFI
+528 IAKFANGLVNFV

-567 SWIKWVGTAKSAF
+567 SWIKWVGAAKSAF
-580 LDLKNVVAGINS
+580 LDLKNVVAGLNNGS
-592 GTLFA
+592 LFA
-597 GAPKVAPIAST
+597 SAPKITPTIPT
-608 AGATAGATQTATA
+608 AGAGATQTAA

-633 GAAGATAGAGL
+633 GAAGAAGGAGL
-644 LSKVTGVVGKIAP
+644 LGKATGIVGKAAP
-657 WVGVGISAIDVGTS
+657 WLGVGISAIDVGAS
-671 IASAVKSGSKSQ
+671 IAGAVKSGSKSQ
-683 KVAAA
+683 KVVAA

-693 ATIGGLIGFAIGG
+693 ATIGGLIGFAVGG

-711 VGSGIGDTVG
+711 VGAGIGDTVG
-721 STKFAQNAVN
+721 SSKFAQNVVSDSFN
-731 STLKGNYPQY
+731 GNYQQY
-741 SYKRTKNGTIV
+741 AYKKTKNGTVV
-752 PVVQKPKPKK
+752 PVVSSSKPKK
-762 SAKQKQAE
+762 PKKTVRQKQAE
-770 SVGNSLQKATE
+770 SVGNSLQEATE
-781 AELKLKVAI
+781 AKLKLKVAF
-790 DSKSLKSSAK
+790 DSKSLKSSAE
-800 QLKSAYKNIFQ
+800 QLKSAYKNVFQ
-811 IGQNNSRKKQKSEED
+811 IGQNNSKKKQKGEED

-856 RSTNKQ
+856 RRTNKQ
-862 NYASLTKDIK
+862 NYDSLTKDIK
-872 QETSERTKAYNAYY
+872 QETSERAKAYNAYY

-903 EQQLNKSLKKID
+903 EQQLNKSLNKID

-926 HNLQKYMVSS
+926 HNLQKYMVSTWS
-936 WATKN
+936 TKN
-941 SKELSQ
+941 TKELNQ
-947 LETSIKRKKK
+947 LQTSIKRKKK

-995 YTQTKSKYWKL
+995 YTQTKRKYWKL

-1037 DTANA
+1037 DTADA

-1093 VNKNAKPNYSFLEG
+1093 VDKSAKPNYSFLEG
-1107 QDEKLGQKYYHPAKT
+1107 QDEKLGQKHYHQAKT
-1122 KRTKQATGGY
+1122 KHSKSPTGGY
-1132 AVEQRATGGYVAA
+1132 AVEQRASGGYVAA
-1145 SRYALVG
+1145 SRFALVG

-1180 SAGEHI
+1180 HTGEHI

-1217 PGATAAGGATPSA
+1217 PGATATGRAIPSA
-1230 KPANNLAGLEKSSL
+1230 KATNNLAGLEKSNL
-1244 RSWIN
+1244 RVWTS
-1249 VSLFTS
+1249 VSRDT
-1255 KKGKKSS
+1255 GK
-1262 RSGRAVSA
+1262 
-1270 RAVGGPIQRSQHALV
+1270 
-1285 GEEGPELAYTKYGKA
+1285 LAGKT
-1300 RILGLNGPQIT
+1300 Q
-1311 AVYRDEHILTAKQT
+1311 
-1325 AKALGSGFGRGK
+1325 
-1337 VLPGYAKGTGEA
+1337 
-1349 IASFAAGTSS
+1349 
-1359 RQATGVSSIK
+1359 
-1369 LWSKVSKETSKETK
+1369 KE
-1383 QTRKKSVSDYTT
+1383 SVSDYSTLNKKSAKELT
-1395 MRKGILKQVTGVSS
+1395 KFRKSSHDVWTGVYRDTNKLTSKTQKE
-1409 SSTKLWSKV
+1409 ST
-1418 SKNTDKETNR
+1418 
-1428 TRKNSISDY
+1428 SDY

-1450 LQDGVTSSAKAT
+1450 LQDGVTSSAKTT
-1462 ASNFGDALDKM
+1462 ASNFGGALDKM
-1473 HTYARRAMSKT
+1473 HTYARKAMSKT

-1498 LSQFGGNSQVI
+1498 LAQFGGNSTVI
-1509 KPVHFAQGTRHGHL
+1509 KPVHFAEGTRHGHL

-1614 FGLKIKPAGPK
+1614 FGSKIKPTGPK

-1670 EKYAEAHFMGKPY
+1670 EKYAEAHFTGKPY
-1683 RMGASGPTYY
+1683 NMGSMGPTYY
-1693 DCSGMVSTAL
+1693 DCSGMVATAL

-1730 SKTTA
+1730 SKTTT
-1735 GDLVIFGHGS
+1735 GDLVIFGHGT

-1787 VNALHDAS
+1787 VNGLHDAA

-1828 IASAGSANLTGDQ
+1828 IASAGSINLVGDQ
-1841 GARVRQLAKLFKK
+1841 SKRIKSLASALRA
-1854 ADSNATKAGI
+1854 ADPSATKNGI

-1873 ESGLNAGAVNP
+1873 ESRLNPGIVN
-1884 SGGASGLG
+1884 SIGASGLG
-1892 QWLGGRKANLIAFAK
+1892 QWLGGRLANLKAYAK
-1907 KHGTSWS
+1907 KTGHSWS
-1914 NAGTQVSF
+1914 NAGTQIGF
-1922 AVSGEGSDSAILR
+1922 ALKGEGSDSAIFKSV
-1935 RILEGH
+1935 LEGK
-1941 GSVASLANAFSSQW
+1941 GSVASLANRFSSEW
-1955 ERGGYNAQHVAG
+1955 ERGGYNANHVAG
-1967 AEKAAGALGYASG
+1967 AETVARTLGYASG
-1980 GNPPAGNIVK
+1980 GNPPAGNVVK
-1990 VGERGPELAEF
+1990 VGEHGPELAEF
-2001 KQPVHI
+2001 KQPVHV

-2013 KRKEREVTK
+2013 KHREREATK
-2022 LSKISGGKSGGFSGR
+2022 LSKLGGGKSGR

-2045 NININGNISSEND
+2045 NININGNISSESD

>member
-31 WRAELEKAEK
+31 WRDELERAEET
-41 ALSQLKVPRTLAK
+41 LGQLKVPRNLAR
-54 NLTAAGDATAKA
+54 NLTAAEGATAKTTE
-66 ADQVQKLYGETGK
+66 QVQKLYGETGK
-79 LGSSGATSVRE
+79 LGSSGASNVRE

-103 QAQKSADGLAK
+103 QAQKSADSLAK

-120 SAASNAAKQSSTAAQ
+120 SSASAAAKQSGTAAQ
-135 DSAKRLE
+135 NSAKNLE
-142 DRYSKFGKKIK
+142 ERYDQLGKKIK
-153 TAVGIATAGLGAG
+153 TTVGIATAGLGVG
-166 MVAAIKKGTASAAGL
+166 MVTAIKEGTASAAGL
-181 QQTYRTIQNLAVT
+181 QQVYRTIQNLAVT
-194 GGESSAEAIRNVTA
+194 GGESSAEAIKNVTA
-208 MQREGQAMSVRY
+208 MQHEGQAMSVRY

-259 DSLNDTYSVTS
+259 DSLSDTYSVTS

-342 GLESTRAGTGLRTVI
+342 GLESTRAGTGLRTII

-528 VAKFANGLVSFI
+528 VAKFANGLVGFI
-540 EWLPSHT
+540 EWLPKHT

-580 LDLKNVVAGINS
+580 LDLKNVVAGLNS
-592 GTLFA
+592 GSLFA
-597 GAPKVAPIAST
+597 SAPKVAPMTST
-608 AGATAGATQTATA
+608 AAGATQTA
-621 AAGQAG
+621 

-633 GAAGATAGAGL
+633 GAAGTAGGAGL
-644 LSKVTGVVGKIAP
+644 LSKASGVVGKMAP

-671 IASAVKSGSKSQ
+671 IATAVKSGSKSQ
-683 KVAAA
+683 QVAAA
-688 SKAAG
+688 SKTAG

-711 VGSGIGDTVG
+711 VGAGIGDTVG

-731 STLKGNYPQY
+731 GALNGDYPQY

-752 PVVQKPKPKK
+752 PVTSAQKPKK

-781 AELKLKVAI
+781 AKLKLKVAI

-800 QLKSAYKNIFQ
+800 QLKSAYKNVFQ
-811 IGQNNSRKKQKSEED
+811 IGQSNSKKKQKSEED

-862 NYASLTKDIK
+862 NYDSLTKDIK
-872 QETSERTKAYNAYY
+872 QETSERAKAYDAYY

-892 GKKGAKTQKQL
+892 GKKGAKTKKQL
-903 EQQLNKSLKKID
+903 EQQLNKSLNKID

-926 HNLQKYMVSS
+926 HNLQKYMVRS
-936 WATKN
+936 WAGKN
-941 SKELSQ
+941 TKELNQ
-947 LETSIKRKKK
+947 LQTSIKRKKK

-1029 RTTKKAAT
+1029 KTTKKVAT
-1037 DTANA
+1037 DTADA

-1054 KKYAEKEAGDYR
+1054 KKYAKKEAGDYR
-1066 TAWQKTKDWFKGLW
+1066 TAWQKTKDWFKTLW

-1087 NNFWKS
+1087 NNFWKN
-1093 VNKNAKPNYSFLEG
+1093 VNKNSKPDYSFLEK
-1107 QDEKLGQKYYHPAKT
+1107 QDEKLGQKHYHPAKT
-1122 KRTKQATGGY
+1122 RRTKQATGGY
-1132 AVEQRATGGYVAA
+1132 AVEQRASGGYVAA
-1145 SRYALVG
+1145 SRFALVG

-1192 AKAMTG
+1192 VKAMSG
-1198 GIGKGL
+1198 GIGRGL
-1204 VLNGYAKGTAKLV
+1204 VLNGYARGTA
-1217 PGATAAGGATPSA
+1217 SF
-1230 KPANNLAGLEKSSL
+1230 EKSSL
-1244 RSWIN
+1244 RVWTN
-1249 VSLFTS
+1249 VSRDT
-1255 KKGKKSS
+1255 GK
-1262 RSGRAVSA
+1262 
-1270 RAVGGPIQRSQHALV
+1270 
-1285 GEEGPELAYTKYGKA
+1285 LAGK
-1300 RILGLNGPQIT
+1300 
-1311 AVYRDEHILTAKQT
+1311 
-1325 AKALGSGFGRGK
+1325 
-1337 VLPGYAKGTGEA
+1337 
-1349 IASFAAGTSS
+1349 
-1359 RQATGVSSIK
+1359 
-1369 LWSKVSKETSKETK
+1369 
-1383 QTRKKSVSDYTT
+1383 TRKESVSDYSALNKKSAKELAKFRKSSQTT
-1395 MRKGILKQVTGVSS
+1395 WTGVYRDTNKLTSKTQKE
-1409 SSTKLWSKV
+1409 ST
-1418 SKNTDKETNR
+1418 
-1428 TRKNSISDY
+1428 SDY
-1437 TTMRKGVLKQMDH
+1437 ATMRKGVLKQMDH
-1450 LQDGVTSSAKAT
+1450 LQDGVTSSAKTT
-1462 ASNFGDALDKM
+1462 ASNFGGALDKM
-1473 HTYARRAMSKT
+1473 HTYARKAMSKT

-1498 LSQFGGNSQVI
+1498 LAQFGGNSTVI
-1509 KPVHFAQGTRHGHL
+1509 KPVHFAEGTRHGHL

-1565 EVLNGTQTQELAHTW
+1565 EVLNGAQTQELAHTW
-1580 GLPHFAQGSGVSKS
+1580 GLPHFAKGTGVSKS

-1599 AKQGDANPGKAFNQD
+1599 AKQGDANPGKVFNQN
-1614 FGLKIKPAGPK
+1614 FGSKIKPAGPK
-1625 FEQGTD
+1625 LEQGTD

-1670 EKYAEAHFMGKPY
+1670 EKYAEAHFAGKPY
-1683 RMGASGPTYY
+1683 NMGSMGPTYY
-1693 DCSGMVSTAL
+1693 DCSGMVATAL
-1703 RHFGIDIGRTTVA
+1703 KHFGIDIGRTTVA

-1735 GDLVIFGHGS
+1735 GDLVIFGHGT

-1771 VSRISDDT
+1771 VSRISDDI

-1795 KKKNKTDS
+1795 KKKTKTDS

-1828 IASAGSANLTGDQ
+1828 IASAGSINLVGDQ
-1841 GARVRQLAKLFKK
+1841 SKRIKSLASALRA
-1854 ADSNATKAGI
+1854 ADPSATKNGI

-1873 ESGLNAGAVNP
+1873 ESRLNPGIVN
-1884 SGGASGLG
+1884 SIGASGLG
-1892 QWLGGRKANLIAFAK
+1892 QWLGGRLANLKAYAK
-1907 KHGTSWS
+1907 KTGRSWS
-1914 NAGTQVSF
+1914 NAGTQIGF
-1922 AVSGEGSDSAILR
+1922 ALKGEGSDSAILKSV
-1935 RILEGH
+1935 LEGK
-1941 GSVASLANAFSSQW
+1941 GSVASLANRFSSEW
-1955 ERGGYNAQHVAG
+1955 ERGGYNANHVAG
-1967 AEKAAGALGYASG
+1967 AETVARTLGYASG
-1980 GNPPAGNIVK
+1980 GNPPAGNVVK
-1990 VGERGPELAEF
+1990 VGEHGPELAEF
-2001 KQPVHI
+2001 KQPVHV

-2013 KRKEREVTK
+2013 KHREYEATK
-2022 LSKISGGKSGGFSGR
+2022 LSKISGGKSSGHFS
-2037 FSGSKPTI
+2037 SKPTI

-2072 LLSDISD
+2072 LLSEISD

>member
-41 ALSQLKVPRTLAK
+41 TLSQLKVPRTLAK

-66 ADQVQKLYGETGK
+66 AEQVQKLYGETGK

-142 DRYSKFGKKIK
+142 DRYGQFGKRIK

-166 MVAAIKKGTASAAGL
+166 MVAAVKKGATSAASL
-181 QQTYRTIQNLAVT
+181 QQTYKTIQNLAVT

-259 DSLNDTYSVTS
+259 DSLSDTYSVTS

-513 TSKDGKKFQ
+513 TSKDGEKFQ

-528 VAKFANGLVSFI
+528 VAKFANGLVGFI

-557 AGLWGTTKIV
+557 AGLWGTAKIV

-580 LDLKNVVAGINS
+580 LDLKNVIAGINS
-592 GTLFA
+592 GSLFA
-597 GAPKVAPIAST
+597 SAPKVTPIAST
-608 AGATAGATQTATA
+608 AGATAGATQV

-644 LSKVTGVVGKIAP
+644 LSKVTGAVGKIAP
-657 WVGVGISAIDVGTS
+657 WAGVGISAIDVGTS

-688 SKAAG
+688 SKTAG

-731 STLKGNYPQY
+731 GALNGNYPQY
-741 SYKRTKNGTIV
+741 SYKKTKNGTIV
-752 PVVQKPKPKK
+752 PVVQAQKPKK

-770 SVGNSLQKATE
+770 SVGTSLQKATE
-781 AELKLKVAI
+781 AKLKLKVAI

-811 IGQNNSRKKQKSEED
+811 LGQNNSKKKQKSEED

-862 NYASLTKDIK
+862 NYDSLTKDIK
-872 QETSERTKAYNAYY
+872 HETSERAKAYDAYY

-903 EQQLNKSLKKID
+903 EQQLNKSLNKID

-926 HNLQKYMVSS
+926 HNLQKYMVSTWS
-936 WATKN
+936 TKN

-1037 DTANA
+1037 DTADA

-1047 KKQRDSV
+1047 RKQRNSV

-1066 TAWQKTKDWFKGLW
+1066 TAWQKTKDWFNTLW

-1087 NNFWKS
+1087 NNFWKT

-1122 KRTKQATGGY
+1122 KRSKQATGGY
-1132 AVEQRATGGYVAA
+1132 AVEQRASGGYVAA
-1145 SRYALVG
+1145 SRFALVG

-1217 PGATAAGGATPSA
+1217 PGAMPSA
-1230 KPANNLAGLEKSSL
+1230 KVTNNLAGLEKSSL
-1244 RSWIN
+1244 RVWTS
-1249 VSLFTS
+1249 VSRDT
-1255 KKGKKSS
+1255 GK
-1262 RSGRAVSA
+1262 
-1270 RAVGGPIQRSQHALV
+1270 
-1285 GEEGPELAYTKYGKA
+1285 LAGKT
-1300 RILGLNGPQIT
+1300 Q
-1311 AVYRDEHILTAKQT
+1311 
-1325 AKALGSGFGRGK
+1325 
-1337 VLPGYAKGTGEA
+1337 
-1349 IASFAAGTSS
+1349 
-1359 RQATGVSSIK
+1359 
-1369 LWSKVSKETSKETK
+1369 KE
-1383 QTRKKSVSDYTT
+1383 SVSDYSTLNKKSAKELAKFRKSSQTT
-1395 MRKGILKQVTGVSS
+1395 WNSVYRDTNKLTSKTQKE
-1409 SSTKLWSKV
+1409 ST
-1418 SKNTDKETNR
+1418 
-1428 TRKNSISDY
+1428 SDY
-1437 TTMRKGVLKQMDH
+1437 TTMRKGVLKQMDT
-1450 LQDGVTSSAKAT
+1450 LQDGVTSSAKTT
-1462 ASNFGDALDKM
+1462 ASNFGDALGKM
-1473 HTYARRAMSKT
+1473 HTYARKAMSKT

-1498 LSQFGGNSQVI
+1498 LSQFGGNSEVI

-1599 AKQGDANPGKAFNQD
+1599 AKQGDANPGKAFNQG
-1614 FGLKIKPAGPK
+1614 FGSKIKPAGPK
-1625 FEQGTD
+1625 LEQGTD

-1670 EKYAEAHFMGKPY
+1670 EKYAEAHFTGKPY
-1683 RMGASGPTYY
+1683 NMGSMGPTYY
-1693 DCSGMVSTAL
+1693 DCSGMVATAL
-1703 RHFGIDIGRTTVA
+1703 KHFGIDIGRTTVA

-1735 GDLVIFGHGS
+1735 GDLVIFGHGT

-1803 KLKALAKRELGPSAL
+1803 KLKALAKRELGASAL
-1818 KWIEKNLADP
+1818 KWISRNLSESVGYSGSINLVGDQSKRIKSLASALRAADP
-1828 IASAGSANLTGDQ
+1828 S
-1841 GARVRQLAKLFKK
+1841 
-1854 ADSNATKAGI
+1854 ATKNGI

-1873 ESGLNAGAVNP
+1873 ESRLNPGIVN
-1884 SGGASGLG
+1884 SIGASGLG
-1892 QWLGGRKANLIAFAK
+1892 QWLGGRLANLKAYAK
-1907 KHGTSWS
+1907 KTGRSWS
-1914 NAGTQVSF
+1914 NAGTQIGF
-1922 AVSGEGSDSAILR
+1922 ALKGEGSDSAIFKSV
-1935 RILEGH
+1935 LEGK
-1941 GSVASLANAFSSQW
+1941 GSVASLANRFSSEW
-1955 ERGGYNAQHVAG
+1955 ERGGYNADHVAG
-1967 AEKAAGALGYASG
+1967 AETVARTLGYASG
-1980 GNPPAGNIVK
+1980 GNPPAGNVVK
-1990 VGERGPELAEF
+1990 VGEHGPELAEF

-2013 KRKEREVTK
+2013 KHKEREVTK

>member
-11 DLVARVDFS
+11 DLVARVDYS

-41 ALSQLKVPRTLAK
+41 ELRSLKVPRPISK
-54 NLTAAGDATAKA
+54 NLTTAKDATSKA
-66 ADQVQKLYGETGK
+66 AEKVQKLNSEVEK
-79 LGSSGATSVRE
+79 LGSTGAASAKEFSSKIDKTASATS
-90 YSSELDKA
+90 K
-98 STATS
+98 
-103 QAQKSADGLAK
+103 AQKSAEDLAK

-120 SAASNAAKQSSTAAQ
+120 ASANAAAKQSGTVAQ
-135 DSAKRLE
+135 NSAKNLE
-142 DRYSKFGKKIK
+142 ERYGQLGKRIK
-153 TAVGIATAGLGAG
+153 TTVGIATAGLGVG
-166 MVAAIKKGTASAAGL
+166 MVAAIKKGTASAASL

-208 MQREGQAMSVRY
+208 MQREGQTMSVRY

-226 IAEGYEDLVKRGYTT
+226 IAAGYEDLVKRGYTT

-259 DSLNDTYSVTS
+259 DSLSDTYSVTS

-437 AEILAQNAAEVDELA
+437 AEILAQNAKEVDELA

-488 AFEMTLGNAVLPS
+488 AFEMTLGSAVLPS

-513 TSKDGKKFQ
+513 TSKDGRKFQ

-528 VAKFANGLVSFI
+528 VAKFANGLVGFI
-540 EWLPSHT
+540 EWLPKHT

-580 LDLKNVVAGINS
+580 LDLKNVVAGLNNGS
-592 GTLFA
+592 LFAGAA
-597 GAPKVAPIAST
+597 GAPKVTPMAST
-608 AGATAGATQTATA
+608 VGAGATQTAA

-633 GAAGATAGAGL
+633 GAASGAGL
-644 LSKVTGVVGKIAP
+644 LSKATGIVGKAAP
-657 WVGVGISAIDVGTS
+657 WFGVGISAIDVGAS

-688 SKAAG
+688 SKTAG
-693 ATIGGLIGFAIGG
+693 TTIGGLIGFAIGG

-711 VGSGIGDTVG
+711 VGAGIGDTVG
-721 STKFAQNAVN
+721 SSKFAQNVVRDSFN
-731 STLKGNYPQY
+731 GNYQQY
-741 SYKRTKNGTIV
+741 SYKRTKNGTVV
-752 PVVQKPKPKK
+752 PVVSSSKTKKPKK
-762 SAKQKQAE
+762 TVRQKQAE
-770 SVGNSLQKATE
+770 SVGNSLQEATE
-781 AELKLKVAI
+781 AKLKLKVAI

-800 QLKSAYKNIFQ
+800 QLKSVYKNVFQ
-811 IGQNNSRKKQKSEED
+811 IGQNNSKKKQKSEED

-862 NYASLTKDIK
+862 NYDSLTKDIK
-872 QETSERTKAYNAYY
+872 HETSERAKAYDAYY

-903 EQQLNKSLKKID
+903 EQQLNKSLNKID

-926 HNLQKYMVSS
+926 HNLQKYMVSTWS
-936 WATKN
+936 TKN
-941 SKELSQ
+941 TKELSQ

-1029 RTTKKAAT
+1029 KTTKKAAT
-1037 DTANA
+1037 DTADA

-1066 TAWQKTKDWFKGLW
+1066 TAWQKTKDWFNTLW

-1087 NNFWKS
+1087 NNFWKT

-1132 AVEQRATGGYVAA
+1132 AVEQRASGGYVAA
-1145 SRYALVG
+1145 SRFALVG

-1217 PGATAAGGATPSA
+1217 PGATPSA
-1230 KPANNLAGLEKSSL
+1230 KPANNLASFEKSNL
-1244 RSWIN
+1244 RAWTN
-1249 VSLFTS
+1249 VSRDT
-1255 KKGKKSS
+1255 GK
-1262 RSGRAVSA
+1262 
-1270 RAVGGPIQRSQHALV
+1270 
-1285 GEEGPELAYTKYGKA
+1285 LAGKT
-1300 RILGLNGPQIT
+1300 Q
-1311 AVYRDEHILTAKQT
+1311 
-1325 AKALGSGFGRGK
+1325 
-1337 VLPGYAKGTGEA
+1337 
-1349 IASFAAGTSS
+1349 
-1359 RQATGVSSIK
+1359 
-1369 LWSKVSKETSKETK
+1369 KE
-1383 QTRKKSVSDYTT
+1383 SVSDYSTLNKKSAKELAKFRKSSQTT
-1395 MRKGILKQVTGVSS
+1395 WTGVYRDTNKLTSKTQKE
-1409 SSTKLWSKV
+1409 ST
-1418 SKNTDKETNR
+1418 
-1428 TRKNSISDY
+1428 SDY

-1450 LQDGVTSSAKAT
+1450 LQDGVTSSAKTT
-1462 ASNFGDALDKM
+1462 ASNFGGALDKM
-1473 HTYARRAMSKT
+1473 HTYARKAMSKT

-1498 LSQFGGNSQVI
+1498 LAQFGGNSTVI
-1509 KPVHFAQGTRHGHL
+1509 KPVHFAEGTRHGHL

-1614 FGLKIKPAGPK
+1614 FGSKIKPAGPK
-1625 FEQGTD
+1625 LEQGTD

-1670 EKYAEAHFMGKPY
+1670 EKYAEAHFTGKPY
-1683 RMGASGPTYY
+1683 NMGSMGPTYY
-1693 DCSGMVSTAL
+1693 DCSGMVATAL
-1703 RHFGIDIGRTTVA
+1703 RHYGVDIGRTTVA
-1716 MQSSGGVTHLGRDI
+1716 MQASPGVTNLGKDL
-1730 SKTTA
+1730 SKTTR
-1735 GDLVIFGHGS
+1735 GDLVIFGHGT

-1752 IVKNPA
+1752 IIKDPA
-1758 TGTMFNETPPSAR
+1758 AGTMFNETPPSAR

-1818 KWIEKNLADP
+1818 KWISRNLSESVDYSGSINLVGDQSKRIKSLASALRAADP
-1828 IASAGSANLTGDQ
+1828 S
-1841 GARVRQLAKLFKK
+1841 
-1854 ADSNATKAGI
+1854 ATKNGI

-1873 ESGLNAGAVNP
+1873 ESRLNPGIVN
-1884 SGGASGLG
+1884 SIGASGLG
-1892 QWLGGRKANLIAFAK
+1892 QWLGGRLANLKAYAK
-1907 KHGTSWS
+1907 KTGRSWS
-1914 NAGTQVSF
+1914 NAGTQIGF
-1922 AVSGEGSDSAILR
+1922 ALKGEGSDSAIFKSV
-1935 RILEGH
+1935 LEGK
-1941 GSVASLANAFSSQW
+1941 GSVASLANRFSSEW
-1955 ERGGYNAQHVAG
+1955 ERGGYNANHVAG
-1967 AEKAAGALGYASG
+1967 AETVARTLGYASG
-1980 GNPPAGNIVK
+1980 GNPPAGNVVK
-1990 VGERGPELAEF
+1990 VGEHGPELAEF
-2001 KQPVHI
+2001 KQPVHV

-2022 LSKISGGKSGGFSGR
+2022 LSKIGGSNPGR

-2045 NININGNISSEND
+2045 NININGNISSEGD

>member
-31 WRAELEKAEK
+31 WRAELEKAENE
-41 ALSQLKVPRTLAK
+41 LQSLKVPSSISK
-54 NLTAAGDATAKA
+54 NLTAAKDTTAQA
-66 ADQVQKLYGETGK
+66 AKQFQKLNGEVGK
-79 LGSSGATSVRE
+79 LGSTGAASANEFSSKIDKTASATS
-90 YSSELDKA
+90 K
-98 STATS
+98 
-103 QAQKSADGLAK
+103 AQKSADDLAK
-114 SYSKMS
+114 SYSRLSS
-120 SAASNAAKQSSTAAQ
+120 SASAAAKQSGTVAQ
-135 DSAKRLE
+135 NSAKNLE
-142 DRYSKFGKKIK
+142 ERYGTLGKKLK
-153 TAVGIATAGLGAG
+153 TAVSVATAGLGVG
-166 MVAAIKKGTASAAGL
+166 MVAAIKKGTESAASL
-181 QQTYRTIQNLAVT
+181 QQSYRTIQNLAVT
-194 GGESSAEAIRNVTA
+194 GGESAAEATKNVTA
-208 MQREGQAMSVRY
+208 MQREGQAMSVKY

-241 GQALSALT
+241 GQALSALK

-259 DSLNDTYSVTS
+259 DSLSDTYSVTS

-437 AEILAQNAAEVDELA
+437 AEILAQNAKEVDELA
-452 KKVKKA
+452 KKVKRA
-458 GEQGNYVQ
+458 GDQGNYVQ
-466 ELAAKNSGTAKVQAQ
+466 ELAAKNSETAKVQAQ

-488 AFEMTLGNAVLPS
+488 AFEMTLGTAVLPS

-540 EWLPSHT
+540 EWLPNHT

-580 LDLKNVVAGINS
+580 LDLKNVVVGLNNGSLLTGIAGVSKTPPVTSMAAGI
-592 GTLFA
+592 
-597 GAPKVAPIAST
+597 
-608 AGATAGATQTATA
+608 TQTAT
-621 AAGQAG
+621 
-627 AAAGQA
+627 AGQA
-633 GAAGATAGAGL
+633 GAAGVASGAGL
-644 LSKVTGVVGKIAP
+644 LGKATGIVGKAAP
-657 WVGVGISAIDVGTS
+657 WIGVGISAIDVGTS

-683 KVAAA
+683 KVAAV
-688 SKAAG
+688 SKTAG
-693 ATIGGLIGFAIGG
+693 TTIGGLIGFAIGG

-711 VGSGIGDTVG
+711 VGAGIGDTVG
-721 STKFAQNAVN
+721 SSKFAQNVVN
-731 STLKGNYPQY
+731 NSLNGNYQQY
-741 SYKRTKNGTIV
+741 SYKKTKNGTIV
-752 PVVQKPKPKK
+752 PVVSAAKPKK
-762 SAKQKQAE
+762 SARQKQAE

-781 AELKLKVAI
+781 AKLKLKVAI
-790 DSKSLKSSAK
+790 DGKSLKSSAK
-800 QLKSAYKNIFQ
+800 QLKEAYKNVFQ
-811 IGQNNSRKKQKSEED
+811 IGQNNSKKKQKSEED

-862 NYASLTKDIK
+862 NYKSLTEDIK
-872 QETSERTKAYNAYY
+872 QETSERAKAYGAYY

-892 GKKGAKTQKQL
+892 GQKGAKTQKQL
-903 EQQLNKSLKKID
+903 EQQLNKSLNKID

-936 WATKN
+936 WASKN
-941 SKELSQ
+941 TKELNQ

-970 ESATSKVIAN
+970 ESTTNKIIAN

-1029 RTTKKAAT
+1029 ETTKKTAT
-1037 DTANA
+1037 DTADE

-1054 KKYAEKEAGDYR
+1054 KKYAKKEAGDYR

-1080 SDLSTGW
+1080 SYLSTGW

-1093 VNKNAKPNYSFLEG
+1093 VNKNAKPNYSFLEK
-1107 QDEKLGQKYYHPAKT
+1107 QDEKLGQTHYHQAKT
-1122 KRTKQATGGY
+1122 KRSKLPTGGY
-1132 AVEQRATGGYVAA
+1132 AVEQRASGGYVAA
-1145 SRYALVG
+1145 SRFALVG

-1159 YRVGGTKAR
+1159 YRVGGAKAR

-1180 SAGEHI
+1180 NAGERI

-1198 GIGKGL
+1198 GIGNGL

-1217 PGATAAGGATPSA
+1217 PGTMASGGAMPSA
-1230 KPANNLAGLEKSSL
+1230 KPNSNLASLERSSL
-1244 RSWIN
+1244 QVWTN
-1249 VSLFTS
+1249 VSRDTGKLTS
-1255 KKGKKSS
+1255 KT
-1262 RSGRAVSA
+1262 
-1270 RAVGGPIQRSQHALV
+1270 Q
-1285 GEEGPELAYTKYGKA
+1285 
-1300 RILGLNGPQIT
+1300 
-1311 AVYRDEHILTAKQT
+1311 
-1325 AKALGSGFGRGK
+1325 
-1337 VLPGYAKGTGEA
+1337 
-1349 IASFAAGTSS
+1349 
-1359 RQATGVSSIK
+1359 
-1369 LWSKVSKETSKETK
+1369 KE
-1383 QTRKKSVSDYTT
+1383 SVSDYSALNKKSAKELSKFRKYSQTT
-1395 MRKGILKQVTGVSS
+1395 WTGVYRDTSKLTS
-1409 SSTKLWSKV
+1409 KTQKEST
-1418 SKNTDKETNR
+1418 
-1428 TRKNSISDY
+1428 SDY

-1450 LQDGVTSSAKAT
+1450 LQDGVTSSAKTT
-1462 ASNFGDALDKM
+1462 ASNFGGALDKM
-1473 HTYARRAMSKT
+1473 HTYARKAMSNT
-1484 VSQLNNGIQSIDKV
+1484 VSQLNNGIQSIDRV
-1498 LSQFGGNSQVI
+1498 LAQFGGNSDVI
-1509 KPVHFAQGTRHGHL
+1509 KPVHFAQGTRRGHL
-1523 TRDTLAV
+1523 TSDTLAI
-1530 VNDAKSGPRQEAIV
+1530 VNDAKSGLRQEAIV

-1556 TLIPLKRGD
+1556 TLIPLKQGD
-1565 EVLNGTQTQELAHTW
+1565 EVLNGAQTQELAHTW
-1580 GLPHFAQGSGVSKS
+1580 GLPHFAKGTGVSKS

-1599 AKQGDANPGKAFNQD
+1599 AKQGDANPGKAFSQD
-1614 FGLKIKPAGPK
+1614 FGSKIKPVGPK
-1625 FEQGTD
+1625 LEQGTD

-1644 WMKAIWDVIVEKIGS
+1644 WMKAIWDVIAEKIGS

-1670 EKYAEAHFMGKPY
+1670 EKYAEANFSGKPY
-1683 RMGASGPTYY
+1683 NMGSMGPTYY
-1693 DCSGMVSTAL
+1693 DCSGMVATAL
-1703 RHFGIDIGRTTVA
+1703 RHYGIDIGRTTVA
-1716 MQSSGGVTHLGRDI
+1716 MQTSPGVTNLGKDL
-1730 SKTTA
+1730 SKTTR
-1735 GDLVIFGHGS
+1735 GDLVIFGHGT

-1758 TGTMFNETPPSAR
+1758 VGTMFNETPPSAR

-1787 VNALHDAS
+1787 VNGLHDAS

-1803 KLKALAKRELGPSAL
+1803 KLKALAKRELGASAL
-1818 KWIEKNLADP
+1818 KWISRNLSESVDYSGSINLVGDQSKRIKSLASALRDADP
-1828 IASAGSANLTGDQ
+1828 S
-1841 GARVRQLAKLFKK
+1841 
-1854 ADSNATKAGI
+1854 ATKNGV
-1864 AAIVGNWLF
+1864 AAIIGNWLF
-1873 ESGLNAGAVNP
+1873 ESRLNPGIVN
-1884 SGGASGLG
+1884 SIGASGLG
-1892 QWLGGRKANLIAFAK
+1892 QWLGGRLANLKAYAK
-1907 KHGTSWS
+1907 KTGRSWS
-1914 NAGTQVSF
+1914 NAGTQIGF
-1922 AVSGEGSDSAILR
+1922 ALKGEGSDSAIFKSV
-1935 RILEGH
+1935 LEGK
-1941 GSVASLANAFSSQW
+1941 GSVASLANRFSSEW
-1955 ERGGYNAQHVAG
+1955 ERGGYNANHVAG
-1967 AEKAAGALGYASG
+1967 AETVARTLGYASG
-1980 GNPPAGNIVK
+1980 GNPPTGDVVK
-1990 VGERGPELAEF
+1990 VGEHGPELAEF
-2001 KQPVHI
+2001 KQPVHV

-2013 KRKEREVTK
+2013 KHREREAAK
-2022 LSKISGGKSGGFSGR
+2022 LSKISGGKSGR
-2037 FSGSKPTI
+2037 LSGSKPTI
-2045 NININGNISSEND
+2045 NININGNISSESD